1 MYKPTLTSPPDVV
14 AELRIKI
21 QKRCHVTRIKMALL
35 WYIVTCMLTG
45 VHAQSNYGSQAN
57 NIEYQGE
64 GLPEQTV
71 LDGKVTKLDDLSPV
85 IFLNRTRAT
94 LNCAAGSMQIEMKF
108 NEKFYGIA
116 YADFDRHSACQVV
129 GKGATSYKLE
139 LPLKGCGTKQDPLRV
154 FTNNIVVRFHPG
166 LEMDGDEVITIVCRY
181 PPPIVPKPE
190 FKPLIFT
197 PERGPLPAKAPLA
210 GTHILMIICAILF
223 LTLLLL
229 GLGVSYL
236 CLRRRALPAPTR
248 LIDDSSA
255 SIISRESI
263 QEVKI
268 PRAHPVYPA
277 AAESASV
284 ASDTIPSDYP
294 SETPSEAE
302 AHTNQAFMMDDS
314 YHSEGM
320 QGAAHAGAVPPAFD
334 VRVRV
339 QRPPA
344 PPSPPSTITATEVD
358 GGSISQTLV
367 EEQERQESER
377 MVSGG
382 ALPLPARAAHA
393 APPARPPRPP
403 ALYSQ
408 VNRERQEWARRPRSI
423 VSLNTE
429 MTDTHSVT
437 EVTDGSHARMF
448 HIKKPPPPPP
458 MMTER
463 LETEEQELTM
473 ESLEPI
479 PETPIMPARKPE
491 ITSHVV
497 DDVFLRTITE
507 KKTIEDIERHKRL
520 VTEYRQVPAPAP
532 QFDVTIRNHTLPEA
546 QWENFSD
553 ISSASGMT
561 LTPKMERVP
570 LSLPPQKFIGQGGP
584 DLFSPELIK
593 QTGKVYQPSSP
604 DLPLLPELP
613 PARNPLYRE
622 EDDEDVPEPTPAP
635 PVPPNWTVLT
645 RVLKTE
651 AQDEVLLETERSWRL
666 TREERLRWREVLAR
680 EGTLR
685 RELAH
690 CASRDDFAR
699 LALDRRFAP
708 LYPPHKWEVIVRI
721 LAPPADRHN
730 LPNRY
735 RKKSE
740 WESRSRR
747 SSLPTLYEYDSDA
760 TSLRE
765 PQRSRRSSYRSDHVD
780 MRSMSEMMVDYAREQ
795 ADTQSEVS
803 AGTLLG
809 RYYDDD
815 SDNEQPFN
823 QNSSWSRH
831 SLNRSISQP
840 SLARSNTEV
849 MEQWTA
855 PDGDITPTPGRRIR
869 GPQGLTTFTSSE
881 VRTFQA
887 SREWRE

>member
-1 MYKPTLTSPPDVV
+1 MTAY
-14 AELRIKI
+14 E
-21 QKRCHVTRIKMALL
+21 IKMALL
-35 WYIVTCMLTG
+35 WGILTCLLAAAF
-45 VHAQSNYGSQAN
+45 AQSNYDSQAN

-94 LNCAAGSMQIEMKF
+94 LNCAAGSMQIELKF

-116 YADFDRHSACQVV
+116 YADFDRHSACQVA

-197 PERGPLPAKAPLA
+197 PEQGPLPAKAPLA

-236 CLRRRALPAPTR
+236 CLRRRAMPVPRR

-268 PRAHPVYPA
+268 PRAHPVYPV

-302 AHTNQAFMMDDS
+302 AHTNQAFMMDES
-314 YHSEGM
+314 YQSEGYGEM
-320 QGAAHAGAVPPAFD
+320 HETSASNGRYSHAAHVH
-334 VRVRV
+334 
-339 QRPPA
+339 
-344 PPSPPSTITATEVD
+344 
-358 GGSISQTLV
+358 
-367 EEQERQESER
+367 
-377 MVSGG
+377 
-382 ALPLPARAAHA
+382 AH
-393 APPARPPRPP
+393 
-403 ALYSQ
+403 SQ
-408 VNRERQEWARRPRSI
+408 VNRERQEWVRRPRSI

-437 EVTDGSHARMF
+437 EVTDATHARMF

-479 PETPIMPARKPE
+479 PAAPIVPARKPE

-520 VTEYRQVPAPAP
+520 VTEYRQVPAPPP

-570 LSLPPQKFIGQGGP
+570 LSLPPQKYIGKGGP

-622 EDDEDVPEPTPAP
+622 EDDEDVPDPTPAP
-635 PVPPNWTVLT
+635 PVPTNWTVLT

-651 AQDEVLLETERSWRL
+651 AQDEILAESERSYRL
-666 TREERLRWREVLAR
+666 TREERLRWRELITH
-680 EGTLR
+680 ESTLR
-685 RELAH
+685 R
-690 CASRDDFAR
+690 D
-699 LALDRRFAP
+699 
-708 LYPPHKWEVIVRI
+708 
-721 LAPPADRHN
+721 
-730 LPNRY
+730 
-735 RKKSE
+735 
-740 WESRSRR
+740 
-747 SSLPTLYEYDSDA
+747 
-760 TSLRE
+760 SLRE

-823 QNSSWSRH
+823 HHQSWSRH
-831 SLNRSISQP
+831 SLNRSVSQP

-849 MEQWTA
+849 VEQWTA
-855 PDGDITPTPGRRIR
+855 PDGDVTPTPGRRIR
-869 GPQGLTTFTSSE
+869 GAQGLTTFTSSE

>member
-1 MYKPTLTSPPDVV
+1 
-14 AELRIKI
+14 
-21 QKRCHVTRIKMALL
+21 MALYWVAL
-35 WYIVTCMLTG
+35 ACVLG
-45 VHAQSNYGSQAN
+45 AARAQSNYGSQAN
-57 NIEYQGE
+57 NIEYQG

-85 IFLNRTRAT
+85 IFLNRTKAA
-94 LNCAAGSMQIEMKF
+94 LNCAAGSMQIELKF

-129 GKGATSYKLE
+129 GKGALSYKLE

-166 LEMDGDEVITIVCRY
+166 LEMDGDEVITVVCRY
-181 PPPIVPKPE
+181 PPPIVPAPV
-190 FKPLIFT
+190 FNPLIL
-197 PERGPLPAKAPLA
+197 PPDKGPLPAKAPLA

-236 CLRRRALPAPTR
+236 CLRRRALPPPRR

-255 SIISRESI
+255 SIVSRESI

-268 PRAHPVYPA
+268 PRAHPVYPVA
-277 AAESASV
+277 ASE

-302 AHTNQAFMMDDS
+302 QVHTNQAFIMEES
-314 YHSEGM
+314 YHSEAMEIRTTGYGEAHEAM
-320 QGAAHAGAVPPAFD
+320 ASNARLVAGAAPPAFD

-344 PPSPPSTITATEVD
+344 PPSPVSTVTATETD
-358 GGSISQTLV
+358 GSMRHLTMI
-367 EEQERQESER
+367 EEHERQESVR
-377 MVSGG
+377 TVSPV
-382 ALPLPARAAHA
+382 ALPVPARGTQLI
-393 APPARPPRPP
+393 PPARPPKASITSRHT
-403 ALYSQ
+403 
-408 VNRERQEWARRPRSI
+408 NQEWARRPRSI

-437 EVTDGSHARMF
+437 EVTDASHARMF
-448 HIKKPPPPPP
+448 HIKKKPPPPPP
-458 MMTER
+458 VLISER
-463 LETEEQELTM
+463 LQTEENEMFM

-520 VTEYRQVPAPAP
+520 VTEYKQVPPPPP
-532 QFDVTIRNHTLPEA
+532 QFDVTIRNHTMPEA

-570 LSLPPQKFIGQGGP
+570 LSLPPQKYIGKGGP

-593 QTGKVYQPSSP
+593 ATAERSHVYQPPGSP
-604 DLPLLPELP
+604 HDMPILPELP

-635 PVPPNWTVLT
+635 PVPPNWNVLT

-651 AQDEVLLETERSWRL
+651 AQDEVLQETERSLRL
-666 TREERLRWREVLAR
+666 TREERLRWRELITH
-680 EGTLR
+680 ESTLR
-685 RELAH
+685 RELARSSTREEFFKVAH
-690 CASRDDFAR
+690 DH
-699 LALDRRFAP
+699 RFAP
-708 LYPPHKWEVIVRI
+708 LYAPHKWEVIIRI
-721 LAPPADRHN
+721 LAPPPDK
-730 LPNRY
+730 PKNRY
-735 RKKSE
+735 RKKTE
-740 WESRSRR
+740 WDSRSRR

-760 TSLRE
+760 TSLRD

-795 ADTQSEVS
+795 ADTHSEVS
-803 AGTLLG
+803 GGTQLG
-809 RYYDDD
+809 R
-815 SDNEQPFN
+815 
-823 QNSSWSRH
+823 SWSRH
-831 SLNRSISQP
+831 SLNRSVSQP

-849 MEQWTA
+849 VEQWTA
-855 PDGDITPTPGRRIR
+855 PEGDVTPTPGRRIR

>member
-1 MYKPTLTSPPDVV
+1 MASKWLIAVCVLAVV
-14 AELRIKI
+14 K
-21 QKRCHVTRIKMALL
+21 
-35 WYIVTCMLTG
+35 
-45 VHAQSNYGSQAN
+45 AQSNYDSQAN

-94 LNCAAGSMQIEMKF
+94 LNCAAGSMQVELKF
-108 NEKFYGIA
+108 NEKFYGLA

-139 LPLKGCGTKQDPLRV
+139 LPLKGCGTKQEPLRV

-197 PERGPLPAKAPLA
+197 PEKGPLPAKAPLA

-236 CLRRRALPAPTR
+236 CLRRRALPAPRR

-255 SIISRESI
+255 SIVSRESI

-314 YHSEGM
+314 YHSEGASN
-320 QGAAHAGAVPPAFD
+320 GRYSHAGALLHAGVVPPAFD

-358 GGSISQTLV
+358 GASMRQTML
-367 EEQERQESER
+367 EEHERQESVR
-377 MVSGG
+377 TVSPG
-382 ALPLPARAAHA
+382 ALPLPARAAHGS
-393 APPARPPRPP
+393 PPARPPRPP

-408 VNRERQEWARRPRSI
+408 VNRERQ
-423 VSLNTE
+423 
-429 MTDTHSVT
+429 
-437 EVTDGSHARMF
+437 
-448 HIKKPPPPPP
+448 KPPPPPP

-463 LETEEQELTM
+463 LETEEQEMTL

-479 PETPIMPARKPE
+479 PEAPIMPARKPE

-520 VTEYRQVPAPAP
+520 VTEYRQVPAPPP

-570 LSLPPQKFIGQGGP
+570 LSLPPQKYIGKGGP

-593 QTGKVYQPSSP
+593 QTGKVYQPSSS

-622 EDDEDVPEPTPAP
+622 EDDEDVPDPTPAP
-635 PVPPNWTVLT
+635 PVPSNWTVLT
-645 RVLKTE
+645 RVLKID
-651 AQDEVLLETERSWRL
+651 AQDEVLSETERSYRL
-666 TREERLRWREVLAR
+666 TREERLRWRELITH
-680 EGTLR
+680 ESTLR
-685 RELAH
+685 RELAR
-690 CASRDDFAR
+690 SSTREDFIRVAH
-699 LALDRRFAP
+699 DHRFAP
-708 LYPPHKWEVIVRI
+708 LYSPPKWEVIIRI
-721 LAPPADRHN
+721 LAPPPDR
-730 LPNRY
+730 PKNRY
-735 RKKSE
+735 RKKTE
-740 WESRSRR
+740 WDSRSRR

-815 SDNEQPFN
+815 SDNEQPFS
-823 QNSSWSRH
+823 QHPSWSRH
-831 SLNRSISQP
+831 SLNRSVSQP

-855 PDGDITPTPGRRIR
+855 PEGDITPTPGRRIR
-869 GPQGLTTFTSSE
+869 GAQGLTTFTSSE

>member
-1 MYKPTLTSPPDVV
+1 
-14 AELRIKI
+14 
-21 QKRCHVTRIKMALL
+21 MALL
-35 WYIVTCMLTG
+35 WCVLACALAIAQ
-45 VHAQSNYGSQAN
+45 AQSNYGSQAN

-85 IFLNRTRAT
+85 IFLNRTKAA
-94 LNCAAGSMQIEMKF
+94 LNCAAGSMQIELKF

-116 YADFDRHSACQVV
+116 YADFDRHSACQVQ
-129 GKGATSYKLE
+129 GKGALSYKLE

-181 PPPIVPKPE
+181 PPPIVPKPV
-190 FKPLIFT
+190 FNPLIFT
-197 PERGPLPAKAPLA
+197 PETGPLPAKAPLA

-236 CLRRRALPAPTR
+236 CLRRRALPAPR
-248 LIDDSSA
+248 RFIDDSSA
-255 SIISRESI
+255 SIVSRESI

-277 AAESASV
+277 AAEVASV

-302 AHTNQAFMMDDS
+302 QAHSNAAFMMDES
-314 YHSEGM
+314 YHSEGYGSTREAIT
-320 QGAAHAGAVPPAFD
+320 QNARLVSGAAPAFD

-344 PPSPPSTITATEVD
+344 PPSPPSTITLTETD
-358 GGSISQTLV
+358 GGSIRQAATFLS
-367 EEQERQESER
+367 EEHERQEAVR
-377 MVSGG
+377 TVSPV
-382 ALPLPARAAHA
+382 ALPLPARASQL
-393 APPARPPRPP
+393 PPPERPPRPP
-403 ALYSQ
+403 AVYSQ
-408 VNRERQEWARRPRSI
+408 VNREKQ
-423 VSLNTE
+423 
-429 MTDTHSVT
+429 
-437 EVTDGSHARMF
+437 
-448 HIKKPPPPPP
+448 KPPPPPP
-458 MMTER
+458 VMRER
-463 LETEEQELTM
+463 LETEEQEMLM

-520 VTEYRQVPAPAP
+520 VTEYKQVPAPPP
-532 QFDVTIRNHTLPEA
+532 QFDVTIRNHTVPEA

-570 LSLPPQKFIGQGGP
+570 LSLPPQKYIGKGGP

-593 QTGKVYQPSSP
+593 QTDRSTQNYQAPPS

-613 PARNPLYRE
+613 PARNPLFRD
-622 EDDEDVPEPTPAP
+622 EDDEDVPEPIPAP
-635 PVPPNWTVLT
+635 PVPSNWSVLT

-651 AQDEVLLETERSWRL
+651 AQDEVLSETERSYRL
-666 TREERLRWREVLAR
+666 TREERLRWRELITH
-680 EGTLR
+680 ESTLR
-685 RELAH
+685 RELARSSTREEF
-690 CASRDDFAR
+690 SRVAHDH
-699 LALDRRFAP
+699 RFAP
-708 LYPPHKWEVIVRI
+708 LYAPPKWEVIIRI
-721 LAPPADRHN
+721 LAPPPDK
-730 LPNRY
+730 PKNRY
-735 RKKSE
+735 RKKTE
-740 WESRSRR
+740 WDSRSRR

-760 TSLRE
+760 TSLRD

-795 ADTQSEVS
+795 ADTHSEVS
-803 AGTLLG
+803 GGTQLG

-815 SDNEQPFN
+815 SDSEHPFHQN
-823 QNSSWSRH
+823 QSWSRH
-831 SLNRSISQP
+831 SLHRSVSQP
-840 SLARSNTEV
+840 SLARSATEV
-849 MEQWTA
+849 VEQWTA
-855 PDGDITPTPGRRIR
+855 PEGDVTPTPGRRIR

>member
-1 MYKPTLTSPPDVV
+1 MRFERFLCLLIKLSSVSETRRQCDEAFPTKLALQPSCFYKSKLQS
-14 AELRIKI
+14 
-21 QKRCHVTRIKMALL
+21 KMALL
-35 WYIVTCMLTG
+35 WCG
-45 VHAQSNYGSQAN
+45 VAILLVGVQAQSNYGSQAN
-57 NIEYQGE
+57 NVEYQGD

-85 IFLNRTRAT
+85 IFLNRTRAA
-94 LNCAAGSMQIEMKF
+94 LNCAAGSMQIELKF

-116 YADFDRHSACQVV
+116 YADFDRNSACQVA

-181 PPPIVPKPE
+181 PPPIVPVAKP
-190 FKPLIFT
+190 FIAT
-197 PERGPLPAKAPLA
+197 PEAAGPLPAKAPLA

-236 CLRRRALPAPTR
+236 CLRRRALPVPRR

-294 SETPSEAE
+294 SETPSEADH
-302 AHTNQAFMMDDS
+302 AHSNAAFLVDE
-314 YHSEGM
+314 YQSEGYNES
-320 QGAAHAGAVPPAFD
+320 QETTHTHSRLAGAVPPAFD

-344 PPSPPSTITATEVD
+344 PPSPQSTITTTEVD
-358 GGSISQTLV
+358 GGSMRQTLL
-367 EEQERQESER
+367 EEHERQESVR
-377 MVSGG
+377 TVSPG

-393 APPARPPRPP
+393 QPPERPPRPP
-403 ALYSQ
+403 VLYTE
-408 VNRERQEWARRPRSI
+408 VNRDRQ
-423 VSLNTE
+423 
-429 MTDTHSVT
+429 
-437 EVTDGSHARMF
+437 
-448 HIKKPPPPPP
+448 KPPPPPP
-458 MMTER
+458 IMRER
-463 LETEEQELTM
+463 LETEEQEMLM
-473 ESLEPI
+473 ESLEPM

-520 VTEYRQVPAPAP
+520 VTEYKQVPPPPP

-570 LSLPPQKFIGQGGP
+570 MSLPPQKFIGKGGP
-584 DLFSPELIK
+584 ALFSPELIK
-593 QTGKVYQPSSP
+593 QTATSYQQPQSP

-613 PARNPLYRE
+613 PARNPLFRE
-622 EDDEDVPEPTPAP
+622 EDDDDVPEPTPAP
-635 PVPPNWTVLT
+635 PVPPNWSVLT
-645 RVLKTE
+645 RVLKTD
-651 AQDEVLLETERSWRL
+651 AQDEVLSETERSYRL
-666 TREERLRWREVLAR
+666 TREERLRWRELITH
-680 EGTLR
+680 ESTLR
-685 RELAH
+685 RELAR
-690 CASRDDFAR
+690 SSTREDFTR
-699 LALDRRFAP
+699 LAHDHRFAP
-708 LYPPHKWEVIVRI
+708 LYAPPKWEVIIRI
-721 LAPPADRHN
+721 LAPPER
-730 LPNRY
+730 PPKNRY

-740 WESRSRR
+740 WDSRSRR

-765 PQRSRRSSYRSDHVD
+765 PRSRRSSYRSDHVD

-795 ADTQSEVS
+795 ADTHSEVS
-803 AGTLLG
+803 GTLLG

-815 SDNEQPFN
+815 SDSEHPGYHQHPSWR
-823 QNSSWSRH
+823 NSLH
-831 SLNRSISQP
+831 RSVSQP
-840 SLARSNTEV
+840 SLARSATEV
-849 MEQWTA
+849 TEQWTV
-855 PDGDITPTPGRRIR
+855 PEGDVTPTPGRRVR

-887 SREWRE
+887 TREWRE

>member
-1 MYKPTLTSPPDVV
+1 M
-14 AELRIKI
+14 
-21 QKRCHVTRIKMALL
+21 KMALL
-35 WYIVTCMLTG
+35 WCIVACAIAAAR
-45 VHAQSNYGSQAN
+45 AQSNYDSQAN

-71 LDGKVTKLDDLSPV
+71 LDGKITQLDSLSPV
-85 IFLNRTRAT
+85 IFLNRTRAS
-94 LNCAAGSMQIEMKF
+94 LNCAAGSMQMDLKF
-108 NEKFYGIA
+108 NEKFFGKI
-116 YADFDRHSACQVV
+116 YADFDRNSACQVV
-129 GKGATSYKLE
+129 GKGATSYKME
-139 LPLKGCGTKQDPLRV
+139 LPLKGCGTRQDPLRV
-154 FTNNIVVRFHPG
+154 FTNNVVVRFHPG

-181 PPPIVPKPE
+181 PPPIVPKPV
-190 FKPLIFT
+190 FNSFVAKPEL
-197 PERGPLPAKAPLA
+197 GPLPAKAPLA

-236 CLRRRALPAPTR
+236 CLRRRALPAPRR

-268 PRAHPVYPA
+268 PRAHPVYPP

-302 AHTNQAFMMDDS
+302 QAHINQGFLIDE
-314 YHSEGM
+314 YQSEGYGESHEARAAARLA
-320 QGAAHAGAVPPAFD
+320 GAAPAFD

-344 PPSPPSTITATEVD
+344 PPSPQSTLTATEVD
-358 GGSISQTLV
+358 GGSMRHMTLHS
-367 EEQERQESER
+367 EHERQESVR
-377 MVSGG
+377 TVSPG

-393 APPARPPRPP
+393 PPPARPPRPA
-403 ALYSQ
+403 ALYSE
-408 VNRERQEWARRPRSI
+408 VSRDRQ
-423 VSLNTE
+423 
-429 MTDTHSVT
+429 
-437 EVTDGSHARMF
+437 
-448 HIKKPPPPPP
+448 KPPPPPP
-458 MMTER
+458 IMTER
-463 LETEEQELTM
+463 LQTEEQETLM

-520 VTEYRQVPAPAP
+520 VTEYRQVPQPPP
-532 QFDVTIRNHTLPEA
+532 QFDVTIRNHTLPDA

-570 LSLPPQKFIGQGGP
+570 LSLPPQKFIGKGGP

-593 QTGKVYQPSSP
+593 QTSTVYQPASE
-604 DLPLLPELP
+604 LPLLPELP

-622 EDDEDVPEPTPAP
+622 EDDEDVPEPAPAP
-635 PVPPNWTVLT
+635 PVPPNWSVLT

-651 AQDEVLLETERSWRL
+651 AQDEVLLETERSFRL
-666 TREERLRWREVLAR
+666 TREERLRWRELITH
-680 EGTLR
+680 ESTLR
-685 RELAH
+685 RELAR
-690 CASRDDFAR
+690 SSTREDFTRVAH
-699 LALDRRFAP
+699 DHRFAP
-708 LYPPHKWEVIVRI
+708 LYTPPKWEVIIRI
-721 LAPPADRHN
+721 LAPPPDK
-730 LPNRY
+730 PKNRY
-735 RKKSE
+735 RKKTE
-740 WESRSRR
+740 WDSRSRR

-760 TSLRE
+760 ASLRE

-795 ADTQSEVS
+795 ADTHSEVS

-815 SDNEQPFN
+815 SDSEHPYTQHP
-823 QNSSWSRH
+823 SWAH
-831 SLNRSISQP
+831 QSLQRSASQP
-840 SLARSNTEV
+840 SLARSGGELL
-849 MEQWTA
+849 ERWAA
-855 PDGDITPTPGRRIR
+855 PDDADQTPTPGRRLR
-869 GPQGLTTFTSSE
+869 GPQGVTTFTSSE

>member
-1 MYKPTLTSPPDVV
+1 
-14 AELRIKI
+14 
-21 QKRCHVTRIKMALL
+21 MALL
-35 WYIVTCMLTG
+35 VLMIACLSALA
-45 VHAQSNYGSQAN
+45 HAQSNYGSQAN
-57 NIEYQGE
+57 NIEYQGD

-85 IFLNRTRAT
+85 IFLNRTKAT
-94 LNCAAGSMQIEMKF
+94 LNCEAGSMQIELKF

-116 YADFDRHSACQVV
+116 YADFDRHSACQVS

-181 PPPIVPKPE
+181 PPPIVPV
-190 FKPLIFT
+190 FKPLIYT
-197 PERGPLPAKAPLA
+197 PEAKGPLPAKAPLA
-210 GTHILMIICAILF
+210 GTHILLIICAILF

-236 CLRRRALPAPTR
+236 CLNRRTLPAPRR

-284 ASDTIPSDYP
+284 ASDTLPSDYP
-294 SETPSEAE
+294 SETPSEADH
-302 AHTNQAFMMDDS
+302 AHANQAFMIDD
-314 YHSEGM
+314 YQSEGYGESHETSLTHSRLT
-320 QGAAHAGAVPPAFD
+320 GAAPPAFD

-344 PPSPPSTITATEVD
+344 PPSPVSTITTTEVD
-358 GGSISQTLV
+358 GGSIRQQTLV
-367 EEQERQESER
+367 EEHERQESVR
-377 MVSGG
+377 TVSPG
-382 ALPLPARAAHA
+382 ALPLPARAVHA
-393 APPARPPRPP
+393 SPPERPPRPP
-403 ALYSQ
+403 ALYTE
-408 VNRERQEWARRPRSI
+408 VHRERQEWSRRPRSI
-423 VSLNTE
+423 ASLNTE

-437 EVTDGSHARMF
+437 EVTDRSHARMF

-458 MMTER
+458 VMTER
-463 LETEEQELTM
+463 LETEEQEMLM

-520 VTEYRQVPAPAP
+520 VTEYRQVPHVP
-532 QFDVTIRNHTLPEA
+532 QFDVTIRNHTQPEA

-570 LSLPPQKFIGQGGP
+570 LSLPPQKFIGKGGP

-593 QTGKVYQPSSP
+593 QTDAVYSPSSP

-622 EDDEDVPEPTPAP
+622 EDDEDVPEPIPSP
-635 PVPPNWTVLT
+635 PVPQNWSVLT

-651 AQDEVLLETERSWRL
+651 AQDEVLSESERVHRL
-666 TREERLRWREVLAR
+666 TREERLRWRELITH
-680 EGTLR
+680 ESTLR
-685 RELAH
+685 RELASSS
-690 CASRDDFAR
+690 SRDDFTR
-699 LALDRRFAP
+699 VSRDHRYAP
-708 LYPPHKWEVIVRI
+708 LYTPPKWEVIIRI
-721 LAPPADRHN
+721 LAPPPDK
-730 LPNRY
+730 PKNRY

-795 ADTQSEVS
+795 ADTHSEVS

-815 SDNEQPFN
+815 SDSEHHYN
-823 QNSSWSRH
+823 QHPSWRNSLH
-831 SLNRSISQP
+831 RSVSQP
-840 SLARSNTEV
+840 SLARSATELT
-849 MEQWTA
+849 ERWTA
-855 PDGDITPTPGRRIR
+855 PDGDVTPTPPRRNR
-869 GPQGLTTFTSSE
+869 GLIGGQGMTAFTSSE

>member
-1 MYKPTLTSPPDVV
+1 
-14 AELRIKI
+14 
-21 QKRCHVTRIKMALL
+21 MALL
-35 WYIVTCMLTG
+35 WCVLACALSVAY
-45 VHAQSNYGSQAN
+45 AQSNYGSQAN
-57 NIEYQGE
+57 NIEYQGD
-64 GLPEQTV
+64 GLPEQTI

-94 LNCAAGSMQIEMKF
+94 LNCAAGSMQIELKF

-116 YADFDRHSACQVV
+116 YADFDRHSACQVA

-181 PPPIVPKPE
+181 PPPIVPV
-190 FKPLIFT
+190 FNPLIYT
-197 PERGPLPAKAPLA
+197 PEAKGALPAKAPLA

-223 LTLLLL
+223 LTLMLL

-236 CLRRRALPAPTR
+236 CLRRRALPAPRR

-268 PRAHPVYPA
+268 PRAHPVYPVT
-277 AAESASV
+277 AESASV

-302 AHTNQAFMMDDS
+302 AHVNQAFMIDE
-314 YHSEGM
+314 YQSEGYGESHETSAHSRM
-320 QGAAHAGAVPPAFD
+320 HSHAGAPAFD

-344 PPSPPSTITATEVD
+344 PPSPISTITTTEID
-358 GGSISQTLV
+358 GGSMRQMTTLD
-367 EEQERQESER
+367 EHERQESVR
-377 MVSGG
+377 TVSPG
-382 ALPLPARAAHA
+382 ALPLPARAARA
-393 APPARPPRPP
+393 EPPARPPRPP
-403 ALYSQ
+403 ALYSE
-408 VNRERQEWARRPRSI
+408 VSRERQDWARRPRSI
-423 VSLNTE
+423 ASLNTE

-437 EVTDGSHARMF
+437 EVTDRSHARMF

-458 MMTER
+458 VMKER
-463 LETEEQELTM
+463 LETEEQEMLM

-479 PETPIMPARKPE
+479 SETPIMPARKPE

-520 VTEYRQVPAPAP
+520 VTEYRQVPPPPP
-532 QFDVTIRNHTLPEA
+532 QFDVTIRNHTLPDA

-570 LSLPPQKFIGQGGP
+570 LSLPPQKYIGKGGP

-593 QTGKVYQPSSP
+593 QTGAVYPSPSSP

-622 EDDEDVPEPTPAP
+622 EDDEDVAEPTPAP
-635 PVPPNWTVLT
+635 PVPPNWNVLT

-651 AQDEVLLETERSWRL
+651 AQDEVLLETERSYRL
-666 TREERLRWREVLAR
+666 TREERLRWRELITH
-680 EGTLR
+680 ESTLR
-685 RELAH
+685 RELAR
-690 CASRDDFAR
+690 SSTREDFTRVAH
-699 LALDRRFAP
+699 DHRFAP
-708 LYPPHKWEVIVRI
+708 LYAPPKWEVIIRI
-721 LAPPADRHN
+721 LAPPPDK
-730 LPNRY
+730 PKNRY

-760 TSLRE
+760 ASLRD
-765 PQRSRRSSYRSDHVD
+765 PPRSRRSSYRSDHGD

-795 ADTQSEVS
+795 ADTHSEVS

-815 SDNEQPFN
+815 SDSEHQYPHNP
-823 QNSSWSRH
+823 SWRH
-831 SLNRSISQP
+831 SLHRSVSQP
-840 SLARSNTEV
+840 SLARSATELT
-849 MEQWTA
+849 EQWTA
-855 PDGDITPTPGRRIR
+855 PDGDVTPTPGRRGR
-869 GPQGLTTFTSSE
+869 GSQGVTTFTSSE

-887 SREWRE
+887 SREWRD

>member
-1 MYKPTLTSPPDVV
+1 
-14 AELRIKI
+14 
-21 QKRCHVTRIKMALL
+21 MALL
-35 WYIVTCMLTG
+35 WCILTCLSAAAY
-45 VHAQSNYGSQAN
+45 AQSNYDSQAN

-94 LNCAAGSMQIEMKF
+94 LNCSAGSMQIELKF

-116 YADFDRHSACQVV
+116 YAEFDRHSACQVA

-139 LPLKGCGTKQDPLRV
+139 VPLKGCGTNQDPLRV
-154 FTNNIVVRFHPG
+154 FTNNIVVRYHPG

-181 PPPIVPKPE
+181 PPPVVAKAIPYVSIPEPVPP
-190 FKPLIFT
+190 PGI
-197 PERGPLPAKAPLA
+197 APLA

-236 CLRRRALPAPTR
+236 CLRRRALPVPRR

-255 SIISRESI
+255 SIVSRESI

-268 PRAHPVYPA
+268 PRAHPVYPV

-302 AHTNQAFMMDDS
+302 AHTNQAFMMDES
-314 YHSEGM
+314 YQSEGYGEM
-320 QGAAHAGAVPPAFD
+320 HETSASNGRYSHAAHVHAGHSGAVPPAFD

-344 PPSPPSTITATEVD
+344 PPSPPSTITATEEVD
-358 GGSISQTLV
+358 GGSIRDV
-367 EEQERQESER
+367 MFEEHERQESVR
-377 MVSGG
+377 TVSPG

-393 APPARPPRPP
+393 APPARPPRHP

-408 VNRERQEWARRPRSI
+408 VNRERQEWVRRPRSI

-437 EVTDGSHARMF
+437 EVTDATHARMF

-479 PETPIMPARKPE
+479 PDAPMIPARKPE

-520 VTEYRQVPAPAP
+520 VTEYRQVPAPPP

-570 LSLPPQKFIGQGGP
+570 LSLPPQKFIGKGGP

-622 EDDEDVPEPTPAP
+622 EDDEDVPDPTPAP
-635 PVPPNWTVLT
+635 PVPSNWTVLT

-651 AQDEVLLETERSWRL
+651 AQDEVLAESERSYRL
-666 TREERLRWREVLAR
+666 TREERLRWRELITH
-680 EGTLR
+680 ESTLR
-685 RELAH
+685 RELARSSTREDF
-690 CASRDDFAR
+690 SRVAHDH
-699 LALDRRFAP
+699 RFAP
-708 LYPPHKWEVIVRI
+708 LYTPPKWEVIIRI
-721 LAPPADRHN
+721 LSPPQDK
-730 LPNRY
+730 PKNRY
-735 RKKSE
+735 RKKTE
-740 WESRSRR
+740 WDSRSRR

-823 QNSSWSRH
+823 NHQSWSRH
-831 SLNRSISQP
+831 SLNRSVSQP

-849 MEQWTA
+849 VEQWTA
-855 PDGDITPTPGRRIR
+855 PDGDVTPTPGRRIR
-869 GPQGLTTFTSSE
+869 GAQGLTTFTSSE

>member
-1 MYKPTLTSPPDVV
+1 
-14 AELRIKI
+14 
-21 QKRCHVTRIKMALL
+21 MALL
-35 WYIVTCMLTG
+35 WCILACAVT
-45 VHAQSNYGSQAN
+45 VARAQSNYGSQAN

-71 LDGKVTKLDDLSPV
+71 LDGKVTKLDDLSPM
-85 IFLNRTRAT
+85 IFLNRTKAS
-94 LNCAAGSMQIEMKF
+94 LNCAAGSMQVDMKF

-129 GKGATSYKLE
+129 GKGATAYKLE

-181 PPPIVPKPE
+181 PPPIVPQPVFNPFLAAKPE
-190 FKPLIFT
+190 PI
-197 PERGPLPAKAPLA
+197 PLPAPLA

-236 CLRRRALPAPTR
+236 CLRRRALPPPRR

-268 PRAHPVYPA
+268 PRAHPVYPLT
-277 AAESASV
+277 AESASV

-302 AHTNQAFMMDDS
+302 HVAHTNQAFMMEES
-314 YHSEGM
+314 YHSEGY
-320 QGAAHAGAVPPAFD
+320 GEAHETSASNGRMVAGAVIPPAFD

-339 QRPPA
+339 QRPPV
-344 PPSPPSTITATEVD
+344 PPSPPSTITATETD
-358 GGSISQTLV
+358 AGSMRQTLMT
-367 EEQERQESER
+367 EEHLREESVR
-377 MVSGG
+377 TVSPA
-382 ALPLPARAAHA
+382 ALPLPARAAQLQ
-393 APPARPPRPP
+393 PPERPPRPP
-403 ALYSQ
+403 LK
-408 VNRERQEWARRPRSI
+408 QEWSRRPRSI

-458 MMTER
+458 VMRER
-463 LETEEQELTM
+463 LEMEEQEVLM

-491 ITSHVV
+491 ITSHLV

-520 VTEYRQVPAPAP
+520 VTEYKQVPPPPP

-570 LSLPPQKFIGQGGP
+570 MSLPPQKYIGKGGP

-593 QTGKVYQPSSP
+593 QTSHGHVYQPPTSP
-604 DLPLLPELP
+604 ANLPLLPELP

-635 PVPPNWTVLT
+635 PVPPNWSVLT

-651 AQDEVLLETERSWRL
+651 AQDEVLLETERSMRL
-666 TREERLRWREVLAR
+666 TREERLRWRELITH
-680 EGTLR
+680 ESTLR
-685 RELAH
+685 RELAR
-690 CASRDDFAR
+690 SSTRDEFTRVAHDH
-699 LALDRRFAP
+699 RFAP
-708 LYPPHKWEVIVRI
+708 LYSPHKWEVIIRI
-721 LAPPADRHN
+721 LAPPPDR
-730 LPNRY
+730 PKNRY

-740 WESRSRR
+740 WDSRSRR

-760 TSLRE
+760 TSLRD

-795 ADTQSEVS
+795 ADTHSEVS
-803 AGTLLG
+803 AGTQLG
-809 RYYDDD
+809 RYYDDESD
-815 SDNEQPFN
+815 SEHPFHQHQP
-823 QNSSWSRH
+823 WSRD
-831 SLNRSISQP
+831 SLHRSISQP
-840 SLARSNTEV
+840 SLARSATEV
-849 MEQWTA
+849 VEQWTA
-855 PDGDITPTPGRRIR
+855 PEGDVTPTPGRRVR

-887 SREWRE
+887 TKEWRD

>member
-1 MYKPTLTSPPDVV
+1 
-14 AELRIKI
+14 
-21 QKRCHVTRIKMALL
+21 MALL
-35 WYIVTCMLTG
+35 VLMIACLSALA
-45 VHAQSNYGSQAN
+45 HAQSNYGSQAN
-57 NIEYQGE
+57 NIEYQGD

-85 IFLNRTRAT
+85 IFLNRTKAT
-94 LNCAAGSMQIEMKF
+94 LNCEAGSMQIELKF

-116 YADFDRHSACQVV
+116 YADFDRHSACQVS

-181 PPPIVPKPE
+181 PPPIVPV
-190 FKPLIFT
+190 FKPLIYT
-197 PERGPLPAKAPLA
+197 PEAKGPLPAKAPLA
-210 GTHILMIICAILF
+210 GTHILLIICAILF

-236 CLRRRALPAPTR
+236 CLNRRTLPAPRR

-284 ASDTIPSDYP
+284 ASDTLPSDYP
-294 SETPSEAE
+294 SETPSEADH
-302 AHTNQAFMMDDS
+302 AHANQAFMIDD
-314 YHSEGM
+314 YQSEGYGESHETSLTHSRLT
-320 QGAAHAGAVPPAFD
+320 GAAPPAFD

-344 PPSPPSTITATEVD
+344 PPSPVSTITTTEVD
-358 GGSISQTLV
+358 GGSIRQQTLV
-367 EEQERQESER
+367 EEHERQESVR
-377 MVSGG
+377 TVSPG
-382 ALPLPARAAHA
+382 ALPLPARAVHA
-393 APPARPPRPP
+393 SPPERPPRPP
-403 ALYSQ
+403 ALYTE
-408 VNRERQEWARRPRSI
+408 VHRERQ
-423 VSLNTE
+423 
-429 MTDTHSVT
+429 
-437 EVTDGSHARMF
+437 
-448 HIKKPPPPPP
+448 KPPPPPP
-458 MMTER
+458 VMTER
-463 LETEEQELTM
+463 LETEEQEMLM

-520 VTEYRQVPAPAP
+520 VTEYRQVPHVP
-532 QFDVTIRNHTLPEA
+532 QFDVTIRNHTQPEA

-570 LSLPPQKFIGQGGP
+570 LSLPPQKFIGKGGP

-593 QTGKVYQPSSP
+593 QTDAVYSPSSP

-622 EDDEDVPEPTPAP
+622 EDDEDVPEPIPSP
-635 PVPPNWTVLT
+635 PVPQNWSVLT

-651 AQDEVLLETERSWRL
+651 AQDEVLSESERVHRL
-666 TREERLRWREVLAR
+666 TREERLRWRELITH
-680 EGTLR
+680 ESTLR
-685 RELAH
+685 RELASSS
-690 CASRDDFAR
+690 SRDDFTR
-699 LALDRRFAP
+699 VSRDHRYAP
-708 LYPPHKWEVIVRI
+708 LYTPPKWEVIIRI
-721 LAPPADRHN
+721 LAPPPDK
-730 LPNRY
+730 PKNRY

-795 ADTQSEVS
+795 ADTHSEVS

-815 SDNEQPFN
+815 SDSEHHYN
-823 QNSSWSRH
+823 QHPSWRNSLH
-831 SLNRSISQP
+831 RSVSQP
-840 SLARSNTEV
+840 SLARSATELT
-849 MEQWTA
+849 ERWTA
-855 PDGDITPTPGRRIR
+855 PDGDVTPTPPRRNR
-869 GPQGLTTFTSSE
+869 GLIGGQGMTAFTSSE

>member
-1 MYKPTLTSPPDVV
+1 
-14 AELRIKI
+14 
-21 QKRCHVTRIKMALL
+21 MALL
-35 WYIVTCMLTG
+35 WCVLACALAIAQ
-45 VHAQSNYGSQAN
+45 AQSNYGSQAN

-85 IFLNRTRAT
+85 IFLNRTKAA
-94 LNCAAGSMQIEMKF
+94 LNCAAGSMQIELKF

-116 YADFDRHSACQVV
+116 YADFDRHSACQVQ
-129 GKGATSYKLE
+129 GKGALSYKLE

-181 PPPIVPKPE
+181 PPPIVPKPV
-190 FKPLIFT
+190 FNPLIFT
-197 PERGPLPAKAPLA
+197 PETGPLPAKAPLA

-236 CLRRRALPAPTR
+236 CLRRRALPAPR
-248 LIDDSSA
+248 RFIDDSSA
-255 SIISRESI
+255 SIVSRESI

-277 AAESASV
+277 AAEVASV

-302 AHTNQAFMMDDS
+302 QAHSNAAFMMDES
-314 YHSEGM
+314 YHSEGYGSTREAIT
-320 QGAAHAGAVPPAFD
+320 QNARLVSGAAPAFD

-344 PPSPPSTITATEVD
+344 PPSPPSTITLTETD
-358 GGSISQTLV
+358 GGSIRQAATFLS
-367 EEQERQESER
+367 EEHERQESVR
-377 MVSGG
+377 TVSPV
-382 ALPLPARAAHA
+382 ALPLPARASQL
-393 APPARPPRPP
+393 PPPERPPRPP
-403 ALYSQ
+403 AVYSQ
-408 VNRERQEWARRPRSI
+408 VNREKQEWSRRPRSI

-437 EVTDGSHARMF
+437 EVTDRSHARMF

-458 MMTER
+458 VMRER
-463 LETEEQELTM
+463 LETEEQEMLM

-520 VTEYRQVPAPAP
+520 VTEYKQVPAPPP
-532 QFDVTIRNHTLPEA
+532 QFDVTIRNHTVPEA

-570 LSLPPQKFIGQGGP
+570 LSLPPQKYIGKGGP

-593 QTGKVYQPSSP
+593 QTDRSTQNYQAPPS

-613 PARNPLYRE
+613 PARNPLFRD
-622 EDDEDVPEPTPAP
+622 EDDEDVPEPIPAP
-635 PVPPNWTVLT
+635 PVPSNWSVLT

-651 AQDEVLLETERSWRL
+651 AQDEVLSETERSYRL
-666 TREERLRWREVLAR
+666 TREERLRWRELITH
-680 EGTLR
+680 ESTLR
-685 RELAH
+685 RELARSSTREEF
-690 CASRDDFAR
+690 SRVAHDH
-699 LALDRRFAP
+699 RFAP
-708 LYPPHKWEVIVRI
+708 LYAPPKWEVIIRI
-721 LAPPADRHN
+721 LAPPPDK
-730 LPNRY
+730 PKNRY
-735 RKKSE
+735 RKKTE
-740 WESRSRR
+740 WDSRSRR

-760 TSLRE
+760 TSLRD

-795 ADTQSEVS
+795 ADTHSEVS
-803 AGTLLG
+803 GGTQLG

-815 SDNEQPFN
+815 SDSEHPFHQN
-823 QNSSWSRH
+823 QSWSRH
-831 SLNRSISQP
+831 SLHRSVSQP
-840 SLARSNTEV
+840 SLARSATEV
-849 MEQWTA
+849 VEQWTA
-855 PDGDITPTPGRRIR
+855 PEGDVTPTPGRRIR

>member
-1 MYKPTLTSPPDVV
+1 MALMWCVLACALVV
-14 AELRIKI
+14 A
-21 QKRCHVTRIKMALL
+21 Q
-35 WYIVTCMLTG
+35 
-45 VHAQSNYGSQAN
+45 AQSNYGSQAN

-85 IFLNRTRAT
+85 IFLNRTKAA
-94 LNCAAGSMQIEMKF
+94 LNCAAGSMQVELKF

-129 GKGATSYKLE
+129 GKGALSYKLE

-181 PPPIVPKPE
+181 PPPIVPQPIPIPFIATKPE
-190 FKPLIFT
+190 
-197 PERGPLPAKAPLA
+197 GPLPVQSPLA
-210 GTHILMIICAILF
+210 GTHILIIICAIMF

-236 CLRRRALPAPTR
+236 CLRRRALPPPRR
-248 LIDDSSA
+248 LIDDSTPSIA
-255 SIISRESI
+255 SSI
-263 QEVKI
+263 HTVKI
-268 PRAHPVYPA
+268 PRATYPPA
-277 AAESASV
+277 AMRQETVSV

-294 SETPSEAE
+294 SETPSEADQT
-302 AHTNQAFMMDDS
+302 HTNAAFTLDEH
-314 YHSEGM
+314 YSEGYGEM
-320 QGAAHAGAVPPAFD
+320 HETSTSHSRLVGAPPAFD
-334 VRVRV
+334 VHVRV
-339 QRPPA
+339 QQPPA
-344 PPSPPSTITATEVD
+344 PPSPPSTITATETD
-358 GGSISQTLV
+358 AGSIRHTHVMDQH
-367 EEQERQESER
+367 EQHERQESVR
-377 MVSGG
+377 TVSPG
-382 ALPLPARAAHA
+382 ALPLPVRAAHLQ
-393 APPARPPRPP
+393 PPERPPRPP
-403 ALYSQ
+403 IH
-408 VNRERQEWARRPRSI
+408 RQ
-423 VSLNTE
+423 
-429 MTDTHSVT
+429 
-437 EVTDGSHARMF
+437 
-448 HIKKPPPPPP
+448 KPPPPPP
-458 MMTER
+458 MMSEH
-463 LETEEQELTM
+463 LQTEEQEMLM

-520 VTEYRQVPAPAP
+520 VTEYKQVPPPPP
-532 QFDVTIRNHTLPEA
+532 QFDVTIRNHTMPEA

-570 LSLPPQKFIGQGGP
+570 LSLPPQKYIGKGGP

-593 QTGKVYQPSSP
+593 QTHHVYPPPRSP
-604 DLPLLPELP
+604 NELPLLPELP

-622 EDDEDVPEPTPAP
+622 EDDEDVPEPTPQP
-635 PVPPNWTVLT
+635 PVPPNWSVLT

-651 AQDEVLLETERSWRL
+651 AQDEVLLETERSLRL
-666 TREERLRWREVLAR
+666 TRSERLRWRELITH
-680 EGTLR
+680 ESTLR

-690 CASRDDFAR
+690 SSTREDFTRVAH
-699 LALDRRFAP
+699 DHRFAP
-708 LYPPHKWEVIVRI
+708 LYAPHKWEVIIRI
-721 LAPPADRHN
+721 LAPPPDR
-730 LPNRY
+730 PKNRY

-740 WESRSRR
+740 WDSRSRR

-795 ADTQSEVS
+795 ADTHSEVS
-803 AGTLLG
+803 AGTQLG

-815 SDNEQPFN
+815 SDTEHPFH
-823 QNSSWSRH
+823 QSQSWGRH
-831 SLNRSISQP
+831 SLHRSASQP
-840 SLARSNTEV
+840 SLARSATEV
-849 MEQWTA
+849 VEQWTA
-855 PDGDITPTPGRRIR
+855 PEGDVTPTPGRRIR
-869 GPQGLTTFTSSE
+869 GPQGLSTFTSSE

-887 SREWRE
+887 SKEWRE

>member
-1 MYKPTLTSPPDVV
+1 
-14 AELRIKI
+14 
-21 QKRCHVTRIKMALL
+21 MALL
-35 WYIVTCMLTG
+35 WCILACAVT
-45 VHAQSNYGSQAN
+45 VARAQSNYGSQAN

-71 LDGKVTKLDDLSPV
+71 LDGKVTKLDDLSPM
-85 IFLNRTRAT
+85 IFLNRTKAS
-94 LNCAAGSMQIEMKF
+94 LNCAAGSMQVDMKF

-129 GKGATSYKLE
+129 GKGATAYKLE

-181 PPPIVPKPE
+181 PPPIVPQPVFNPFLAAKPE
-190 FKPLIFT
+190 PI
-197 PERGPLPAKAPLA
+197 PLPAPLA

-236 CLRRRALPAPTR
+236 CLRRRALPPPRR

-268 PRAHPVYPA
+268 PRAHPVYPLT
-277 AAESASV
+277 AESASV

-302 AHTNQAFMMDDS
+302 HVAHTNQAFMMEES
-314 YHSEGM
+314 YHSEGY
-320 QGAAHAGAVPPAFD
+320 GEAHETSASNGRMVAGAVIPPAFD

-339 QRPPA
+339 QRPPV
-344 PPSPPSTITATEVD
+344 PPSPPSTITATETD
-358 GGSISQTLV
+358 AGSMRQTLMT
-367 EEQERQESER
+367 EEHLREESVR
-377 MVSGG
+377 TVSPA
-382 ALPLPARAAHA
+382 ALPLPARAAQLQ
-393 APPARPPRPP
+393 PPERPPRPP
-403 ALYSQ
+403 LKQ
-408 VNRERQEWARRPRSI
+408 
-423 VSLNTE
+423 
-429 MTDTHSVT
+429 
-437 EVTDGSHARMF
+437 
-448 HIKKPPPPPP
+448 KPPPPPP
-458 MMTER
+458 VMRER
-463 LETEEQELTM
+463 LEMEEQEVLM

-491 ITSHVV
+491 ITSHLV

-520 VTEYRQVPAPAP
+520 VTEYKQVPPPPP

-570 LSLPPQKFIGQGGP
+570 MSLPPQKYIGKGGP

-593 QTGKVYQPSSP
+593 QTSHGHVYQPPTSP
-604 DLPLLPELP
+604 ANLPLLPELP

-635 PVPPNWTVLT
+635 PVPPNWSVLT

-651 AQDEVLLETERSWRL
+651 AQDEVLLETERSMRL
-666 TREERLRWREVLAR
+666 TREERLRWRELITH
-680 EGTLR
+680 ESTLR
-685 RELAH
+685 RELAR
-690 CASRDDFAR
+690 SSTRDEFTRVAHDH
-699 LALDRRFAP
+699 RFAP
-708 LYPPHKWEVIVRI
+708 LYSPHKWEVIIRI
-721 LAPPADRHN
+721 LAPPPDR
-730 LPNRY
+730 PKNRY

-740 WESRSRR
+740 WDSRSRR

-760 TSLRE
+760 TSLRD

-795 ADTQSEVS
+795 ADTHSEVS
-803 AGTLLG
+803 AGTQLG
-809 RYYDDD
+809 RYYDDESD
-815 SDNEQPFN
+815 SEHPFHQHQP
-823 QNSSWSRH
+823 WSRD
-831 SLNRSISQP
+831 SLHRSISQP
-840 SLARSNTEV
+840 SLARSATEV
-849 MEQWTA
+849 VEQWTA
-855 PDGDITPTPGRRIR
+855 PEGDVTPTPGRRVR

-887 SREWRE
+887 TKEWRD

>member
-1 MYKPTLTSPPDVV
+1 
-14 AELRIKI
+14 
-21 QKRCHVTRIKMALL
+21 MALL
-35 WYIVTCMLTG
+35 VLMIACLSAVA
-45 VHAQSNYGSQAN
+45 HAQSNYGSQAN
-57 NIEYQGE
+57 NIEYQGD

-71 LDGKVTKLDDLSPV
+71 LDGK
-85 IFLNRTRAT
+85 
-94 LNCAAGSMQIEMKF
+94 IELKF

-116 YADFDRHSACQVV
+116 YADFDRHSACQVS

-181 PPPIVPKPE
+181 PPPIVPV
-190 FKPLIFT
+190 FKPLIYT
-197 PERGPLPAKAPLA
+197 PEAKGPLPAKAPLA
-210 GTHILMIICAILF
+210 GTHILLIICAILF

-236 CLRRRALPAPTR
+236 CLNRRTLPAPRR

-284 ASDTIPSDYP
+284 ASDTLPSDYP
-294 SETPSEAE
+294 SETPSEADH
-302 AHTNQAFMMDDS
+302 AHANQALT
-314 YHSEGM
+314 HSRLT
-320 QGAAHAGAVPPAFD
+320 GAAPPAFD

-344 PPSPPSTITATEVD
+344 PPSPVSTITTTEVD
-358 GGSISQTLV
+358 GGSQQTLV
-367 EEQERQESER
+367 EEHERQESVR
-377 MVSGG
+377 TVSPG
-382 ALPLPARAAHA
+382 ALPLPARAVHA
-393 APPARPPRPP
+393 SPPERPPRPP
-403 ALYSQ
+403 ALYTE
-408 VNRERQEWARRPRSI
+408 VHRERQEWSRRPRSI
-423 VSLNTE
+423 ASLNTE

-437 EVTDGSHARMF
+437 EVTDRSHARMF

-458 MMTER
+458 VMTER
-463 LETEEQELTM
+463 LETEEQEMLM

-520 VTEYRQVPAPAP
+520 VTEYRQVPHVP
-532 QFDVTIRNHTLPEA
+532 QFDVTIRNHTQPEA

-570 LSLPPQKFIGQGGP
+570 LSLPPQKFIGKGGP

-593 QTGKVYQPSSP
+593 QTDAVYSPSSP

-622 EDDEDVPEPTPAP
+622 EDDEDVPEPIPSP
-635 PVPPNWTVLT
+635 PVPQNWSVLT

-651 AQDEVLLETERSWRL
+651 AQDEVLSESERVHRL
-666 TREERLRWREVLAR
+666 TREERLRWRELITH
-680 EGTLR
+680 ESTLR
-685 RELAH
+685 RELASSS
-690 CASRDDFAR
+690 SRDDFTR
-699 LALDRRFAP
+699 VSRDHRYAP
-708 LYPPHKWEVIVRI
+708 LYTPPKWEVIIRI
-721 LAPPADRHN
+721 LAPPPDK
-730 LPNRY
+730 PKNRY

-795 ADTQSEVS
+795 ADTHSEVS

-815 SDNEQPFN
+815 SDSEHHYN
-823 QNSSWSRH
+823 QHPSWRNSLH
-831 SLNRSISQP
+831 RSVSQP
-840 SLARSNTEV
+840 SLARSATELT
-849 MEQWTA
+849 ERWTA
-855 PDGDITPTPGRRIR
+855 PDGDVTPTPPRRNR
-869 GPQGLTTFTSSE
+869 GGQGMTAFTSSE

>member
-1 MYKPTLTSPPDVV
+1 
-14 AELRIKI
+14 
-21 QKRCHVTRIKMALL
+21 MALL
-35 WYIVTCMLTG
+35 WCVLACALAAAQ
-45 VHAQSNYGSQAN
+45 AQSNYGSQAN

-85 IFLNRTRAT
+85 IFLNRTKAA

-116 YADFDRHSACQVV
+116 YADFDRNSACQVR
-129 GKGATSYKLE
+129 GKGALSYKLE

-181 PPPIVPKPE
+181 PPPIVPKPVPI
-190 FKPLIFT
+190 PLINT
-197 PERGPLPAKAPLA
+197 PEPGPLPAKAPLA

-236 CLRRRALPAPTR
+236 CLRRRALPAPR
-248 LIDDSSA
+248 RFIDDSSA
-255 SIISRESI
+255 SIVSRESI

-268 PRAHPVYPA
+268 PRAHPVYPP
-277 AAESASV
+277 AAEAVSM

-302 AHTNQAFMMDDS
+302 ATHTNQAFTMDES
-314 YHSEGM
+314 YHSEGYGETRETLATNARLVS
-320 QGAAHAGAVPPAFD
+320 GAAPAFD

-339 QRPPA
+339 QRPPV
-344 PPSPPSTITATEVD
+344 PPSPPSTITATETD
-358 GGSISQTLV
+358 GGSMRQTLMT
-367 EEQERQESER
+367 EEHERQESVR
-377 MVSGG
+377 TVSPV
-382 ALPLPARAAHA
+382 ALPLPARASQL
-393 APPARPPRPP
+393 PPPERPPRPP
-403 ALYSQ
+403 AVYSQ
-408 VNRERQEWARRPRSI
+408 VHREKQ
-423 VSLNTE
+423 
-429 MTDTHSVT
+429 
-437 EVTDGSHARMF
+437 
-448 HIKKPPPPPP
+448 KPPPPPP
-458 MMTER
+458 MMSQR
-463 LETEEQELTM
+463 LETEEQEMLM

-520 VTEYRQVPAPAP
+520 VTEYKQVPAPPP
-532 QFDVTIRNHTLPEA
+532 QFDVTIRNHTVPEA

-570 LSLPPQKFIGQGGP
+570 LSLPPQKYIGKGGP

-593 QTGKVYQPSSP
+593 QSSQSYQASS

-613 PARNPLYRE
+613 PARNPLFRD

-635 PVPPNWTVLT
+635 PVPANWSVLT
-645 RVLKTE
+645 RVLKIE
-651 AQDEVLLETERSWRL
+651 AQDEVLLDTERSWRL
-666 TREERLRWREVLAR
+666 TRSERLRWRELIAH
-680 EGTLR
+680 ESTLR
-685 RELAH
+685 RALSA
-690 CASRDDFAR
+690 ASTRDDFTRVAH
-699 LALDRRFAP
+699 DHRFAP
-708 LYPPHKWEVIVRI
+708 LYAPHKWDVIIRI
-721 LAPPADRHN
+721 LAPPADK
-730 LPNRY
+730 PKNRY
-735 RKKSE
+735 RKKTE
-740 WESRSRR
+740 WDSRSRR

-760 TSLRE
+760 TSLRD

-795 ADTQSEVS
+795 ADTHSEVS
-803 AGTLLG
+803 AGTQLG

-815 SDNEQPFN
+815 SDSEHPFH
-823 QNSSWSRH
+823 QSQSWGRNSLH
-831 SLNRSISQP
+831 RSVSQP
-840 SLARSNTEV
+840 SLARSATEV
-849 MEQWTA
+849 VEQWTA
-855 PDGDITPTPGRRIR
+855 PEGDVTPTPGRRIR

-887 SREWRE
+887 TREWRE

>member
-1 MYKPTLTSPPDVV
+1 
-14 AELRIKI
+14 
-21 QKRCHVTRIKMALL
+21 MALV
-35 WYIVTCMLTG
+35 WYMLALLAAAR
-45 VHAQSNYGSQAN
+45 AQSNYGSQAN

-64 GLPEQTV
+64 GLPDQTV

-94 LNCAAGSMQIEMKF
+94 LNCAAGSMQIELKF

-116 YADFDRHSACQVV
+116 YADFDRHSACQVA

-181 PPPIVPKPE
+181 PPPIVPA
-190 FKPLIFT
+190 FKPLIYT
-197 PERGPLPAKAPLA
+197 PEVPGPLPAKTPLA

-236 CLRRRALPAPTR
+236 CLRRRAIPAPRR

-268 PRAHPVYPA
+268 PRAHPVYPV

-284 ASDTIPSDYP
+284 VSDTIPSDYP

-302 AHTNQAFMMDDS
+302 AAHTNQAFIINE
-314 YHSEGM
+314 YQSEGY
-320 QGAAHAGAVPPAFD
+320 GETHETSVTNGRAFAAAPAFD

-344 PPSPPSTITATEVD
+344 PPSPQSTITTTEVD
-358 GGSISQTLV
+358 GGSMRQTHIL
-367 EEQERQESER
+367 EEHERQESVR
-377 MVSGG
+377 TMSPG
-382 ALPLPARAAHA
+382 ALPLPARDARAP
-393 APPARPPRPP
+393 APPRPPRPP
-403 ALYSQ
+403 QYTQ
-408 VNRERQEWARRPRSI
+408 VQRQKA
-423 VSLNTE
+423 
-429 MTDTHSVT
+429 
-437 EVTDGSHARMF
+437 
-448 HIKKPPPPPP
+448 PPPPPV
-458 MMTER
+458 MRER
-463 LETEEQELTM
+463 LETEEQELLM
-473 ESLEPI
+473 ESLEPL
-479 PETPIMPARKPE
+479 PAAPVMPARKPE
-491 ITSHVV
+491 ISSHVV

-520 VTEYRQVPAPAP
+520 VTEYRQVPAPQP

-570 LSLPPQKFIGQGGP
+570 LSLPPQKYIGKSGP
-584 DLFSPELIK
+584 ELFSPELIK
-593 QTGKVYQPSSP
+593 QTSAAYSE
-604 DLPLLPELP
+604 LPLLPELP
-613 PARNPLYRE
+613 VARNPLFQ
-622 EDDEDVPEPTPAP
+622 DDEDVPPPTPAP
-635 PVPPNWTVLT
+635 PVPPNWPQLT
-645 RVLKTE
+645 RVLSTE
-651 AQDEVLLETERSWRL
+651 AQDEVLSETERAYRL
-666 TREERLRWREVLAR
+666 TREERLRWRELITH
-680 EGTLR
+680 ESTLR
-685 RELAH
+685 RELAR
-690 CASRDDFAR
+690 SSTREDFVR
-699 LALDRRFAP
+699 LAHDQRFAP
-708 LYPPHKWEVIVRI
+708 LYDPPKWEVIIRI
-721 LAPPADRHN
+721 LAPPPDK
-730 LPNRY
+730 PKNRY

-795 ADTQSEVS
+795 ADSHSEVS

-815 SDNEQPFN
+815 SDSEHPYHHN
-823 QNSSWSRH
+823 QSWRNSLH
-831 SLNRSISQP
+831 RSVSQP
-840 SLARSNTEV
+840 SLARSATEV
-849 MEQWTA
+849 VEQWTA
-855 PDGDITPTPGRRIR
+855 PDGDVTPTPTRRLR
-869 GPQGLTTFTSSE
+869 GPQGMTSFTTSE

>member
-1 MYKPTLTSPPDVV
+1 MALIWVVV
-14 AELRIKI
+14 A
-21 QKRCHVTRIKMALL
+21 CAL
-35 WYIVTCMLTG
+35 G
-45 VHAQSNYGSQAN
+45 AAQAQSNYGSQAN
-57 NIEYQGE
+57 NIEYQG

-85 IFLNRTRAT
+85 IFLNRTKAA

-129 GKGATSYKLE
+129 GKGALSYKLE

-166 LEMDGDEVITIVCRY
+166 LEMDGDEVITVVCRY
-181 PPPIVPKPE
+181 PPPIVPAPV
-190 FKPLIFT
+190 FNPLIL
-197 PERGPLPAKAPLA
+197 PADKGPLPAKAPLA

-236 CLRRRALPAPTR
+236 CLRRRALPAPRR
-248 LIDDSSA
+248 LIDDSTA
-255 SIISRESI
+255 SIVSRESI

-268 PRAHPVYPA
+268 PRAHPVYPVT
-277 AAESASV
+277 AESASV

-302 AHTNQAFMMDDS
+302 QVHTNQAFIMEES
-314 YHSEGM
+314 YHSEGVVV
-320 QGAAHAGAVPPAFD
+320 APPAFD

-339 QRPPA
+339 QRPPM
-344 PPSPPSTITATEVD
+344 PPSPPSTITATETD
-358 GGSISQTLV
+358 AGSMRQMTLI
-367 EEQERQESER
+367 EEHERQESVR
-377 MVSGG
+377 TVSPV
-382 ALPLPARAAHA
+382 ALPIPARGTQLL
-393 APPARPPRPP
+393 PPARPPK
-403 ALYSQ
+403 A
-408 VNRERQEWARRPRSI
+408 EWSRRPRSI

-437 EVTDGSHARMF
+437 EVTDNSHARMF
-448 HIKKPPPPPP
+448 KLKKPPPPPP
-458 MMTER
+458 VLMTER
-463 LETEEQELTM
+463 LQTDEQEMLL

-491 ITSHVV
+491 ITSHMV
-497 DDVFLRTITE
+497 DDVILRTITE

-520 VTEYRQVPAPAP
+520 VTEYKQVPPPPP
-532 QFDVTIRNHTLPEA
+532 QFDVTIRNHTMPES

-570 LSLPPQKFIGQGGP
+570 LSLPPQKYIGKGGP

-593 QTGKVYQPSSP
+593 QTGHSYHPGSP
-604 DLPLLPELP
+604 HELPLLPELP

-635 PVPPNWTVLT
+635 PVPTNWSVLT

-651 AQDEVLLETERSWRL
+651 AQDEVLQETERSFRL
-666 TREERLRWREVLAR
+666 TREERLRWRELITH
-680 EGTLR
+680 ESTLR
-685 RELAH
+685 RELARSSTREEFYRVAH
-690 CASRDDFAR
+690 DH
-699 LALDRRFAP
+699 RFAP
-708 LYPPHKWEVIVRI
+708 LYPPHKWEVIIRI
-721 LAPPADRHN
+721 LAPPPDK
-730 LPNRY
+730 PKNRY
-735 RKKSE
+735 RKKTE
-740 WESRSRR
+740 WDSRSRR

-760 TSLRE
+760 TSLRD

-795 ADTQSEVS
+795 ADTHSEVS
-803 AGTLLG
+803 GGTQLG

-815 SDNEQPFN
+815 SDNEHPFH
-823 QNSSWSRH
+823 QNPSWSRH
-831 SLNRSISQP
+831 SLHRSVSQP
-840 SLARSNTEV
+840 SLARSATEV
-849 MEQWTA
+849 VEQWTA
-855 PDGDITPTPGRRIR
+855 PEGDVTPTPGRRIR
-869 GPQGLTTFTSSE
+869 GPQGLSTFSSSE

>member
-1 MYKPTLTSPPDVV
+1 
-14 AELRIKI
+14 
-21 QKRCHVTRIKMALL
+21 MALL
-35 WYIVTCMLTG
+35 WCILCMALSLAR
-45 VHAQSNYGSQAN
+45 AQSNYGSQAN
-57 NIEYQGE
+57 NIEYTGDVDK
-64 GLPEQTV
+64 LPEQTV
-71 LDGKVTKLDDLSPV
+71 LDGKVTQLDDLSPV

-94 LNCAAGSMQIEMKF
+94 LNCAAGSMQIELKF
-108 NEKFYGIA
+108 HEKFYGIA
-116 YADFDRHSACQVV
+116 YADFDRHSACQVS

-181 PPPIVPKPE
+181 PPPKVVAAPNPFINPVPDP
-190 FKPLIFT
+190 
-197 PERGPLPAKAPLA
+197 RGPLPAPLA
-210 GTHILMIICAILF
+210 GTSILLIICAILF

-236 CLRRRALPAPTR
+236 CLRRRALPAPRR

-268 PRAHPVYPA
+268 PRAHPVYPV

-294 SETPSEAE
+294 SETPSEADHG
-302 AHTNQAFMMDDS
+302 HTNQAFMIDE
-314 YHSEGM
+314 YQSEGYNGSHEASNSRM
-320 QGAAHAGAVPPAFD
+320 HAGVPPAFD

-344 PPSPPSTITATEVD
+344 PPSPISTITTTEVD
-358 GGSISQTLV
+358 GGSMRQTTML
-367 EEQERQESER
+367 EEHERQESVR
-377 MVSGG
+377 TVSPA

-393 APPARPPRPP
+393 TPPERPPRPP
-403 ALYSQ
+403 ALYTE
-408 VNRERQEWARRPRSI
+408 VNRERQ
-423 VSLNTE
+423 
-429 MTDTHSVT
+429 
-437 EVTDGSHARMF
+437 
-448 HIKKPPPPPP
+448 KPPPPPP

-463 LETEEQELTM
+463 LQTEEHETLM

-479 PETPIMPARKPE
+479 SDTPIMPARKPE

-520 VTEYRQVPAPAP
+520 VTEYRQVPPPPP

-570 LSLPPQKFIGQGGP
+570 MSLPPHKFIGKGGP

-593 QTGKVYQPSSP
+593 QTGQVYQPSMSA

-622 EDDEDVPEPTPAP
+622 EDDEDVPDPTPAP
-635 PVPPNWTVLT
+635 PVPVNWSVLT

-651 AQDEVLLETERSWRL
+651 AQDEVLSENERSYRL
-666 TREERLRWREVLAR
+666 TREERLRWRELITH
-680 EGTLR
+680 ENTLR
-685 RELAH
+685 RELAR
-690 CASRDDFAR
+690 SSTREDFTRVAH
-699 LALDRRFAP
+699 DHRFAP
-708 LYPPHKWEVIVRI
+708 LYDPPKWEVIIRI
-721 LAPPADRHN
+721 LAPPPDK
-730 LPNRY
+730 PKNRY

-765 PQRSRRSSYRSDHVD
+765 PQRSRRSSYRSDHHD

-795 ADTQSEVS
+795 ADTHSEVS

-815 SDNEQPFN
+815 SDSDHPYN
-823 QNSSWSRH
+823 QNPSWRH
-831 SLNRSISQP
+831 SLHRSVSQP
-840 SLARSNTEV
+840 SLARSATEL
-849 MEQWTA
+849 MESWTA
-855 PDGDITPTPGRRIR
+855 PEGDVTPTPGRRVR

>member
-1 MYKPTLTSPPDVV
+1 
-14 AELRIKI
+14 
-21 QKRCHVTRIKMALL
+21 MALL
-35 WYIVTCMLTG
+35 WCVLACALA
-45 VHAQSNYGSQAN
+45 VAQAQSNYGSQAN

-85 IFLNRTRAT
+85 IFLNRTKAA
-94 LNCAAGSMQIEMKF
+94 LNCAAGAMQIELKF

-116 YADFDRHSACQVV
+116 YADFDRHSACQVQ
-129 GKGATSYKLE
+129 GKGALSYKLE

-181 PPPIVPKPE
+181 PPPIVPKPV
-190 FKPLIFT
+190 FNPLIFT
-197 PERGPLPAKAPLA
+197 PETGPLPAKAPLA

-236 CLRRRALPAPTR
+236 CLRRRALPAPR
-248 LIDDSSA
+248 RFIDDSSA
-255 SIISRESI
+255 SIVSRESI

-277 AAESASV
+277 AAEVASV

-302 AHTNQAFMMDDS
+302 QAHSNAAFMMDES
-314 YHSEGM
+314 YHSEGYGSTREAIT
-320 QGAAHAGAVPPAFD
+320 QNARLVSGAAPAFD

-344 PPSPPSTITATEVD
+344 PPSPPSTITLTETD
-358 GGSISQTLV
+358 GGSIRQTMMSS
-367 EEQERQESER
+367 EHERQESVR
-377 MVSGG
+377 TVSPV
-382 ALPLPARAAHA
+382 ALPLPARASQL
-393 APPARPPRPP
+393 PPPERPPRPP
-403 ALYSQ
+403 AVYSQ
-408 VNRERQEWARRPRSI
+408 VNREKQ
-423 VSLNTE
+423 
-429 MTDTHSVT
+429 
-437 EVTDGSHARMF
+437 
-448 HIKKPPPPPP
+448 KPPPPPP
-458 MMTER
+458 VMRER
-463 LETEEQELTM
+463 LETEEQEMLM

-520 VTEYRQVPAPAP
+520 VTEYKQVPAPPP
-532 QFDVTIRNHTLPEA
+532 QFDVTIRNHTVPEA

-570 LSLPPQKFIGQGGP
+570 LSLPPQKYIGKGGP

-593 QTGKVYQPSSP
+593 QTDRSTQNYQAPPS

-613 PARNPLYRE
+613 PARNPLFRD
-622 EDDEDVPEPTPAP
+622 EDDEDVPEPIPAP
-635 PVPPNWTVLT
+635 PVPSNWSVLT

-651 AQDEVLLETERSWRL
+651 AQDEVLLETERAYRL
-666 TREERLRWREVLAR
+666 TREERLRWRELITH
-680 EGTLR
+680 ESTLR
-685 RELAH
+685 RELARSSTREEF
-690 CASRDDFAR
+690 SRVAHDH
-699 LALDRRFAP
+699 RFAP
-708 LYPPHKWEVIVRI
+708 LYAPPKWEVIIRI
-721 LAPPADRHN
+721 LAPPPDK
-730 LPNRY
+730 PKNRY
-735 RKKSE
+735 RKKTE
-740 WESRSRR
+740 WDSRSRR

-760 TSLRE
+760 TSLRD

-795 ADTQSEVS
+795 ADTHSEVS
-803 AGTLLG
+803 GGTQLG

-815 SDNEQPFN
+815 SDSEHPFHQN
-823 QNSSWSRH
+823 QSWSRH
-831 SLNRSISQP
+831 SLHRSVSQP
-840 SLARSNTEV
+840 SLARSATEV
-849 MEQWTA
+849 VEQWTA
-855 PDGDITPTPGRRIR
+855 PEGDVTPTPGRRIR

>member
-1 MYKPTLTSPPDVV
+1 
-14 AELRIKI
+14 
-21 QKRCHVTRIKMALL
+21 MALL
-35 WYIVTCMLTG
+35 YILLAVASSTL
-45 VHAQSNYGSQAN
+45 AQSNYDQQAN
-57 NIEYQGE
+57 SILYQGE
-64 GLPEQTV
+64 GLPEQTI

-85 IFLNRTRAT
+85 IFLNRTKAA
-94 LNCAAGSMQIEMKF
+94 LNCAAGSMQIELKF

-139 LPLKGCGTKQDPLRV
+139 LPLKGCGTRQDPLRV

-181 PPPIVPKPE
+181 PPPIVPPPPISEPFINEPDK
-190 FKPLIFT
+190 
-197 PERGPLPAKAPLA
+197 PLPAAAPLA

-236 CLRRRALPAPTR
+236 CLRRRALPAPRR

-255 SIISRESI
+255 SIVSRESI

-268 PRAHPVYPA
+268 PRAHPVYPLA
-277 AAESASV
+277 AEAESASV

-302 AHTNQAFMMDDS
+302 HAHTNQAFMIDE
-314 YHSEGM
+314 YHSE
-320 QGAAHAGAVPPAFD
+320 APAFD

-344 PPSPPSTITATEVD
+344 PPSPPSTLTPTETD
-358 GGSISQTLV
+358 GGSVRQTMIL
-367 EEQERQESER
+367 EEHERQESVR
-377 MVSGG
+377 TVSPI
-382 ALPLPARAAHA
+382 ALPLPARQAHLP
-393 APPARPPRPP
+393 PPARPPRP
-403 ALYSQ
+403 AQLYSQ
-408 VNRERQEWARRPRSI
+408 VSRERQEWSRRPRSI

-437 EVTDGSHARMF
+437 EVTDRSHARMF

-458 MMTER
+458 VMSER
-463 LETEEQELTM
+463 LETEEHEVLM

-479 PETPIMPARKPE
+479 PETPILPARKPE

-520 VTEYRQVPAPAP
+520 VTEYKQVPPPPP

-570 LSLPPQKFIGQGGP
+570 LSLPPQKYIGKGGP

-593 QTGKVYQPSSP
+593 QSQYQPSN
-604 DLPLLPELP
+604 LPLLPELP
-613 PARNPLYRE
+613 PARNPLYRD
-622 EDDEDVPEPTPAP
+622 DDEDVPEPVPVP
-635 PVPPNWTVLT
+635 PVPQNWSVLT
-645 RVLKTE
+645 RVLSTE
-651 AQDEVLLETERSWRL
+651 AQDEVLQESERVHRL
-666 TREERLRWREVLAR
+666 TREERLRWRELITH
-680 EGTLR
+680 ESTLR
-685 RELAH
+685 RELARSSTREEFTRVAH
-690 CASRDDFAR
+690 DH
-699 LALDRRFAP
+699 RFAP
-708 LYPPHKWEVIVRI
+708 LYTPHKWEVIIRI
-721 LAPPADRHN
+721 LAPP
-730 LPNRY
+730 PEKPKNRY

-740 WESRSRR
+740 WDSRSRR

-765 PQRSRRSSYRSDHVD
+765 PGRSRRSSYRSDHVD
-780 MRSMSEMMVDYAREQ
+780 MRSMSEMMVDYAREE
-795 ADTQSEVS
+795 ADSHSEVS
-803 AGTLLG
+803 AGTQLG

-815 SDNEQPFN
+815 SDSEHPFHQNQP
-823 QNSSWSRH
+823 WSRH
-831 SLNRSISQP
+831 SLHRSVSQP
-840 SLARSNTEV
+840 SLARSATEV
-849 MEQWTA
+849 VEQWTA
-855 PDGDITPTPGRRIR
+855 PEGDVTPKPGRRVR
-869 GPQGLTTFTSSE
+869 GPEGLTTFTSSE

>member
-1 MYKPTLTSPPDVV
+1 
-14 AELRIKI
+14 
-21 QKRCHVTRIKMALL
+21 MALL
-35 WYIVTCMLTG
+35 WCVLACALA
-45 VHAQSNYGSQAN
+45 VAQAQSNYGSQAN

-85 IFLNRTRAT
+85 IFLNRTKAA
-94 LNCAAGSMQIEMKF
+94 LNCAAGAMQIELKF

-116 YADFDRHSACQVV
+116 YADFDRHSACQVQ
-129 GKGATSYKLE
+129 GKGALSYKLE

-181 PPPIVPKPE
+181 PPPIVPKPV
-190 FKPLIFT
+190 FNPLIFT
-197 PERGPLPAKAPLA
+197 PETGPLPAKAPLA

-236 CLRRRALPAPTR
+236 CLRRRALPAPR
-248 LIDDSSA
+248 RFIDDSSA
-255 SIISRESI
+255 SIVSRESI

-277 AAESASV
+277 AAEVASV

-302 AHTNQAFMMDDS
+302 QAHSNAAFMMDES
-314 YHSEGM
+314 YHSEGYGSTREAIT
-320 QGAAHAGAVPPAFD
+320 QNARLVSGAAPAFD

-344 PPSPPSTITATEVD
+344 PPSPPSTITLTETD
-358 GGSISQTLV
+358 GGSIRQTMMSS
-367 EEQERQESER
+367 EHERQESVR
-377 MVSGG
+377 TVSPV
-382 ALPLPARAAHA
+382 ALPLPARASQL
-393 APPARPPRPP
+393 PPPERPPRPP
-403 ALYSQ
+403 AVYSQ
-408 VNRERQEWARRPRSI
+408 VNREKQ
-423 VSLNTE
+423 
-429 MTDTHSVT
+429 
-437 EVTDGSHARMF
+437 
-448 HIKKPPPPPP
+448 KPPPPPP
-458 MMTER
+458 VMRER
-463 LETEEQELTM
+463 LETEEQEMLM

-520 VTEYRQVPAPAP
+520 VTEYKQVPAPPP
-532 QFDVTIRNHTLPEA
+532 QFDVTIRNHTVPEA

-570 LSLPPQKFIGQGGP
+570 LSLPPQKYIGKGGP

-593 QTGKVYQPSSP
+593 QTDRSTQNYQAPPS

-613 PARNPLYRE
+613 PARNPLFRD
-622 EDDEDVPEPTPAP
+622 EDDEDVPEPIPAP
-635 PVPPNWTVLT
+635 PVPSNWSVLT

-651 AQDEVLLETERSWRL
+651 AQDEVLSETERAYRL
-666 TREERLRWREVLAR
+666 TREERLRWRELITH
-680 EGTLR
+680 ESTLR
-685 RELAH
+685 RELARSSTREEF
-690 CASRDDFAR
+690 SRVAHDH
-699 LALDRRFAP
+699 RFAP
-708 LYPPHKWEVIVRI
+708 LYAPPKWEVIIRI
-721 LAPPADRHN
+721 LAPPPDK
-730 LPNRY
+730 PKNRY
-735 RKKSE
+735 RKKTE
-740 WESRSRR
+740 WDSRSRR

-760 TSLRE
+760 TSLRD

-795 ADTQSEVS
+795 ADTHSEVS
-803 AGTLLG
+803 GGTQLG

-815 SDNEQPFN
+815 SDSEHPFHQN
-823 QNSSWSRH
+823 QSWSRH
-831 SLNRSISQP
+831 SLHRSVSQP
-840 SLARSNTEV
+840 SLARSATEV
-849 MEQWTA
+849 VEQWTA
-855 PDGDITPTPGRRIR
+855 PEGDVTPTPGRRIR

>member
-1 MYKPTLTSPPDVV
+1 
-14 AELRIKI
+14 
-21 QKRCHVTRIKMALL
+21 MAFVLYILAGLL
-35 WYIVTCMLTG
+35 VFA
-45 VHAQSNYGSQAN
+45 HAQSNYGSQAN

-85 IFLNRTRAT
+85 IFLNRTKAA
-94 LNCAAGSMQIEMKF
+94 LNCAAGSMQIELKF

-129 GKGATSYKLE
+129 GKGALSYKLE
-139 LPLKGCGTKQDPLRV
+139 LPLKGCGTKQNPLRV

-181 PPPIVPKPE
+181 PPPIVPKPV
-190 FKPLIFT
+190 FNPLIAT

-236 CLRRRALPAPTR
+236 CLRRRALPAPRR

-255 SIISRESI
+255 SIVSRESI

-268 PRAHPVYPA
+268 PRAHPVYPIGGEA
-277 AAESASV
+277 ASV

-294 SETPSEAE
+294 SETPSETDA
-302 AHTNQAFMMDDS
+302 AHANHAFIMDEN
-314 YHSEGM
+314 YHSEGY
-320 QGAAHAGAVPPAFD
+320 GEAHETSASNVLVHAAPPAFD

-344 PPSPPSTITATEVD
+344 PPSPQSTITTTEVD
-358 GGSISQTLV
+358 GGSMRHSSYL
-367 EEQERQESER
+367 EEQARQESVR
-377 MVSGG
+377 TVSPV
-382 ALPLPARAAHA
+382 ALPLPARAAQL
-393 APPARPPRPP
+393 PPPERPPRPP

-408 VNRERQEWARRPRSI
+408 VNRERQEWSRRPRSI
-423 VSLNTE
+423 ASLNTE

-437 EVTDGSHARMF
+437 EVTDRSHARMF
-448 HIKKPPPPPP
+448 HLKKPPPPPP
-458 MMTER
+458 VMNER
-463 LETEEQELTM
+463 LVTEEQEVTM
-473 ESLEPI
+473 ESLEPL

-491 ITSHVV
+491 VTSHVV

-507 KKTIEDIERHKRL
+507 KKTIEDVERHKRL
-520 VTEYRQVPAPAP
+520 VTEYKQVPAPPP
-532 QFDVTIRNHTLPEA
+532 QFDVTIRNHTAPEP

-570 LSLPPQKFIGQGGP
+570 LSLPPQKIIGKGGP

-593 QTGKVYQPSSP
+593 QTTHVYQSPSSA

-613 PARNPLYRE
+613 PARNPLYRD
-622 EDDEDVPEPTPAP
+622 EDDEDVPEPIPAP
-635 PVPPNWTVLT
+635 PVPANWSVLT

-651 AQDEVLLETERSWRL
+651 AQDEVLLDSERSLRL
-666 TREERLRWREVLAR
+666 TRDERLRWREVITH
-680 EGTLR
+680 ESTLR
-685 RELAH
+685 RSLAR
-690 CASRDDFAR
+690 SSTREDFTRVAHDQR
-699 LALDRRFAP
+699 YAP
-708 LYPPHKWEVIVRI
+708 LYTPHKWDVIIRI
-721 LAPPADRHN
+721 LAPPHDK
-730 LPNRY
+730 PKNRY
-735 RKKSE
+735 RKKTE
-740 WESRSRR
+740 WDSRSRR

-760 TSLRE
+760 TSLRD

-795 ADTQSEVS
+795 ADTHSEVS
-803 AGTLLG
+803 GGTQLG

-815 SDNEQPFN
+815 SDSEHPFHNN
-823 QNSSWSRH
+823 QSWSRH
-831 SLNRSISQP
+831 SLHRSASQP
-840 SLARSNTEV
+840 SLARSATEV
-849 MEQWTA
+849 VEQWTA
-855 PDGDITPTPGRRIR
+855 PEGDVTPTPGRRLR

-887 SREWRE
+887 TSREWRD

>member
-1 MYKPTLTSPPDVV
+1 
-14 AELRIKI
+14 
-21 QKRCHVTRIKMALL
+21 MALL
-35 WYIVTCMLTG
+35 WCILCMALSLAR
-45 VHAQSNYGSQAN
+45 AQSNYGSQAN
-57 NIEYQGE
+57 NIEYTGDVDK
-64 GLPEQTV
+64 LPEQTV
-71 LDGKVTKLDDLSPV
+71 LDGKVTQLDDLSPV

-94 LNCAAGSMQIEMKF
+94 LNCAAGSMQIELKF
-108 NEKFYGIA
+108 HEKFYGIA
-116 YADFDRHSACQVV
+116 YADFDRHSACQVS

-181 PPPIVPKPE
+181 PPPKVVAAPNPFINPVPDP
-190 FKPLIFT
+190 
-197 PERGPLPAKAPLA
+197 RGPLPAPLA
-210 GTHILMIICAILF
+210 GTSILLIICAILF

-236 CLRRRALPAPTR
+236 CLRRRALPAPRR

-268 PRAHPVYPA
+268 PRAHPVYPV

-294 SETPSEAE
+294 SETPSEADHG
-302 AHTNQAFMMDDS
+302 HTNQAFMIDE
-314 YHSEGM
+314 YQSEGYNGSHEASNSRM
-320 QGAAHAGAVPPAFD
+320 HAGVPPAFD

-344 PPSPPSTITATEVD
+344 PPSPISTITTTEVD
-358 GGSISQTLV
+358 GGSMRQTTML
-367 EEQERQESER
+367 EEHERQESVR
-377 MVSGG
+377 TVSPA

-393 APPARPPRPP
+393 TPPERPPRPP
-403 ALYSQ
+403 ALYTE

-423 VSLNTE
+423 ASLNTE

-437 EVTDGSHARMF
+437 EVTDRSHARMF

-463 LETEEQELTM
+463 LQTEEHETLM

-479 PETPIMPARKPE
+479 SDTPIMPARKPE

-520 VTEYRQVPAPAP
+520 VTEYRQVPPPPP

-570 LSLPPQKFIGQGGP
+570 MSLPPHKFIGKGGP

-593 QTGKVYQPSSP
+593 QTGQVYQPSMSA

-622 EDDEDVPEPTPAP
+622 EDDEDVPDPTPAP
-635 PVPPNWTVLT
+635 PVPVNWSVLT

-651 AQDEVLLETERSWRL
+651 AQDEVLSENERSYRL
-666 TREERLRWREVLAR
+666 TREERLRWRELITH
-680 EGTLR
+680 ENTLR
-685 RELAH
+685 RELAR
-690 CASRDDFAR
+690 SSTREDFTRVAH
-699 LALDRRFAP
+699 DHRFAP
-708 LYPPHKWEVIVRI
+708 LYDPPKWEVIIRI
-721 LAPPADRHN
+721 LAPPPDK
-730 LPNRY
+730 PKNRY

-765 PQRSRRSSYRSDHVD
+765 PQRSRRSSYRSDHHD

-795 ADTQSEVS
+795 ADTHSEVS

-815 SDNEQPFN
+815 SDSDHPYN
-823 QNSSWSRH
+823 QNPSWRH
-831 SLNRSISQP
+831 SLHRSVSQP
-840 SLARSNTEV
+840 SLARSATEL
-849 MEQWTA
+849 MESWTA
-855 PDGDITPTPGRRIR
+855 PEGDVTPTPGRRVR

>member
-1 MYKPTLTSPPDVV
+1 MALMWCVLACALVV
-14 AELRIKI
+14 A
-21 QKRCHVTRIKMALL
+21 Q
-35 WYIVTCMLTG
+35 
-45 VHAQSNYGSQAN
+45 AQSNYGSQAN

-85 IFLNRTRAT
+85 IFLNRTKAA
-94 LNCAAGSMQIEMKF
+94 LNCAAGSMQVELKF

-129 GKGATSYKLE
+129 GKGALSYKLE

-181 PPPIVPKPE
+181 PPPIVPQPIPIPFIATKPE
-190 FKPLIFT
+190 
-197 PERGPLPAKAPLA
+197 GPLPVQSPLA
-210 GTHILMIICAILF
+210 GTHILIIICAIMF

-236 CLRRRALPAPTR
+236 CLRRRALPPPRR
-248 LIDDSSA
+248 LIDDSTPSIA
-255 SIISRESI
+255 SSI
-263 QEVKI
+263 HTVKI
-268 PRAHPVYPA
+268 PRATYPPA
-277 AAESASV
+277 AMRQETVSV

-294 SETPSEAE
+294 SETPSEADQT
-302 AHTNQAFMMDDS
+302 HTNAAFTLDEH
-314 YHSEGM
+314 YSEGYGEM
-320 QGAAHAGAVPPAFD
+320 HETSTSHSRLVGAPPAFD
-334 VRVRV
+334 VHVRV
-339 QRPPA
+339 QQPPA
-344 PPSPPSTITATEVD
+344 PPSPPSTITATETD
-358 GGSISQTLV
+358 AGSIRHTHVMDQH
-367 EEQERQESER
+367 EQHERQESVR
-377 MVSGG
+377 TVSPG
-382 ALPLPARAAHA
+382 ALPLPVRAAHLQ
-393 APPARPPRPP
+393 PPERPPRPP
-403 ALYSQ
+403 IH
-408 VNRERQEWARRPRSI
+408 RQEWSRPPRSI

-437 EVTDGSHARMF
+437 EVTDRSHAKMF

-458 MMTER
+458 MMSEH
-463 LETEEQELTM
+463 LQTEEQEMLM

-520 VTEYRQVPAPAP
+520 VTEYKQVPPPPP
-532 QFDVTIRNHTLPEA
+532 QFDVTIRNHTMPEA

-570 LSLPPQKFIGQGGP
+570 LSLPPQKYIGKGGP

-593 QTGKVYQPSSP
+593 QTHHVYPPPRSP
-604 DLPLLPELP
+604 NELPLLPELP

-622 EDDEDVPEPTPAP
+622 EDDEDVPEPTPQP
-635 PVPPNWTVLT
+635 PVPPNWSVLT

-651 AQDEVLLETERSWRL
+651 AQDEVLLETERSLRL
-666 TREERLRWREVLAR
+666 TRSERLRWRELITH
-680 EGTLR
+680 ESTLR

-690 CASRDDFAR
+690 SSTREDFTRVAH
-699 LALDRRFAP
+699 DHRFAP
-708 LYPPHKWEVIVRI
+708 LYAPHKWEVIIRI
-721 LAPPADRHN
+721 LAPPPDR
-730 LPNRY
+730 PKNRY

-740 WESRSRR
+740 WDSRSRR

-795 ADTQSEVS
+795 ADTHSEVS
-803 AGTLLG
+803 AGTQLG

-815 SDNEQPFN
+815 SDTEHPFH
-823 QNSSWSRH
+823 QSQSWGRH
-831 SLNRSISQP
+831 SLHRSASQP
-840 SLARSNTEV
+840 SLARSATEV
-849 MEQWTA
+849 VEQWTA
-855 PDGDITPTPGRRIR
+855 PEGDVTPTPGRRIR
-869 GPQGLTTFTSSE
+869 GPQGLSTFTSSE

-887 SREWRE
+887 SKEWRE

>member
-1 MYKPTLTSPPDVV
+1 MVLDFILWTLSDNLIMKNGGIRLT
-14 AELRIKI
+14 
-21 QKRCHVTRIKMALL
+21 MALL
-35 WYIVTCMLTG
+35 WYVLACALS
-45 VHAQSNYGSQAN
+45 VAQAQSNYGSQAN
-57 NIEYQGE
+57 NIEYQGD
-64 GLPEQTV
+64 GLPEQTI

-94 LNCAAGSMQIEMKF
+94 LNCAAGSMQIELKF

-116 YADFDRHSACQVV
+116 YADFDRHSACQVA

-181 PPPIVPKPE
+181 PPPIVPV
-190 FKPLIFT
+190 FNPLIYT
-197 PERGPLPAKAPLA
+197 PEAKGPLPAKAPLA

-236 CLRRRALPAPTR
+236 CLRRRALPAPRR

-268 PRAHPVYPA
+268 PRAHPVYPVT
-277 AAESASV
+277 AESASV

-302 AHTNQAFMMDDS
+302 QVHVNQGFMIDE
-314 YHSEGM
+314 YQSEG
-320 QGAAHAGAVPPAFD
+320 APAFD

-344 PPSPPSTITATEVD
+344 PPSPVSTITTTEVD
-358 GGSISQTLV
+358 GGSMRQTTMLD
-367 EEQERQESER
+367 EHERQESVR
-377 MVSGG
+377 TVSPG

-393 APPARPPRPP
+393 VPPERPPRPP
-403 ALYSQ
+403 VLYSE
-408 VNRERQEWARRPRSI
+408 VNRDRQ
-423 VSLNTE
+423 
-429 MTDTHSVT
+429 
-437 EVTDGSHARMF
+437 
-448 HIKKPPPPPP
+448 KPPPPPP
-458 MMTER
+458 VMKER
-463 LETEEQELTM
+463 LETEEHEMLM
-473 ESLEPI
+473 ESLEPMS
-479 PETPIMPARKPE
+479 ETPIVPARKPE

-520 VTEYRQVPAPAP
+520 VTEYRQVPAPPP
-532 QFDVTIRNHTLPEA
+532 QFDVTIRNHTLPDA
-546 QWENFSD
+546 QWEDFSD

-570 LSLPPQKFIGQGGP
+570 MSLPPQKFIGKGGP

-593 QTGKVYQPSSP
+593 QTGAVYPPPSSP

-622 EDDEDVPEPTPAP
+622 EDDEDVAEPTPAP
-635 PVPPNWTVLT
+635 PVPPNWNVLT
-645 RVLKTE
+645 RVLRTE
-651 AQDEVLLETERSWRL
+651 AQDEVLMDTERSYRL
-666 TREERLRWREVLAR
+666 TREERLRWRELIAH
-680 EGTLR
+680 ESTLR
-685 RELAH
+685 RELAR
-690 CASRDDFAR
+690 SSTREDFTRVAH
-699 LALDRRFAP
+699 DHRFAP
-708 LYPPHKWEVIVRI
+708 LYAPPKWEVIIRI
-721 LAPPADRHN
+721 LAPPPDK
-730 LPNRY
+730 PKNRY

-760 TSLRE
+760 TSLRD

-795 ADTQSEVS
+795 ADTHSEVS

-815 SDNEQPFN
+815 TDSEHQYH
-823 QNSSWSRH
+823 QNPSWRH
-831 SLNRSISQP
+831 SLHRSVSHP
-840 SLARSNTEV
+840 SLARSATELT
-849 MEQWTA
+849 EQWTA
-855 PDGDITPTPGRRIR
+855 PDGDVTPTPGRRIR
-869 GPQGLTTFTSSE
+869 GNQGVTTFTSSE
-881 VRTFQA
+881 VHTFQA

>member
-1 MYKPTLTSPPDVV
+1 
-14 AELRIKI
+14 
-21 QKRCHVTRIKMALL
+21 MAPLL
-35 WYIVTCMLTG
+35 WCVLMCMVAVART
-45 VHAQSNYGSQAN
+45 QSNYGSQAN

-85 IFLNRTRAT
+85 IFLNRTKAA
-94 LNCAAGSMQIEMKF
+94 LNCAAGSMQVELKF

-129 GKGATSYKLE
+129 GKGALSYKLE

-181 PPPIVPKPE
+181 PPPIVPQPIPNP
-190 FKPLIFT
+190 FIAVT
-197 PERGPLPAKAPLA
+197 PKSPLPIQSPLA

-236 CLRRRALPAPTR
+236 CLRRRALPPPRR
-248 LIDDSSA
+248 LIDDSTPSIA
-255 SIISRESI
+255 SSI
-263 QEVKI
+263 HTVKI
-268 PRAHPVYPA
+268 PRATYPPA
-277 AAESASV
+277 LRQETVSV

-302 AHTNQAFMMDDS
+302 QTHTNAGFTLDEH
-314 YHSEGM
+314 YSEGYGEM
-320 QGAAHAGAVPPAFD
+320 QETSTTHSRLVSAPPAFD
-334 VRVRV
+334 VHVRV
-339 QRPPA
+339 QQPPV
-344 PPSPPSTITATEVD
+344 PPSPPSTITATETD
-358 GGSISQTLV
+358 AGSIRQSLMI
-367 EEQERQESER
+367 EQHERERQESVR
-377 MVSGG
+377 TVSPG
-382 ALPLPARAAHA
+382 ALPLPARAAHL
-393 APPARPPRPP
+393 PPPERPPRPAVYP
-403 ALYSQ
+403 P
-408 VNRERQEWARRPRSI
+408 RQ
-423 VSLNTE
+423 
-429 MTDTHSVT
+429 
-437 EVTDGSHARMF
+437 
-448 HIKKPPPPPP
+448 KPPPPPP
-458 MMTER
+458 MMSEH
-463 LETEEQELTM
+463 LQTEEQEMLM

-520 VTEYRQVPAPAP
+520 VTEYKQVPPPPP
-532 QFDVTIRNHTLPEA
+532 QFDVTIRNHTMPEA

-570 LSLPPQKFIGQGGP
+570 LSLPPQKYIGKGGP

-593 QTGKVYQPSSP
+593 QTGNVYPPPRSP
-604 DLPLLPELP
+604 NELPVLPELP

-635 PVPPNWTVLT
+635 PVPPNWHVLT
-645 RVLKTE
+645 RVLKVE
-651 AQDEVLLETERSWRL
+651 AQDEVVLESERSWRL
-666 TREERLRWREVLAR
+666 TRAERLRWRELIAH
-680 EGTLR
+680 ESTLR
-685 RELAH
+685 RELAR
-690 CASRDDFAR
+690 AAARDDYAR
-699 LALDRRFAP
+699 LARDHRFAP
-708 LYPPHKWEVIVRI
+708 LYPPHKWDVIIRI
-721 LAPPADRHN
+721 LAPPPDK
-730 LPNRY
+730 PKNRY

-740 WESRSRR
+740 WDSRSRR

-795 ADTQSEVS
+795 ADTHSEVS
-803 AGTLLG
+803 AGTQLG

-815 SDNEQPFN
+815 SDTEHPFH
-823 QNSSWSRH
+823 QSQSWGRH
-831 SLNRSISQP
+831 SLHRSVSQP
-840 SLARSNTEV
+840 SLARSATEV
-849 MEQWTA
+849 VEQWTA
-855 PDGDITPTPGRRIR
+855 PDGDVTPTPGRRVR

-887 SREWRE
+887 TKEWRE

>member
-1 MYKPTLTSPPDVV
+1 MASPIFNDN
-14 AELRIKI
+14 
-21 QKRCHVTRIKMALL
+21 IKMALL
-35 WYIVTCMLTG
+35 WCILTCLLTAAC
-45 VHAQSNYGSQAN
+45 AQSNYDSQAN

-94 LNCAAGSMQIEMKF
+94 LNCAAGSMQIELKF

-116 YADFDRHSACQVV
+116 YADFDRHSACQVA

-181 PPPIVPKPE
+181 PPPIVPKPV
-190 FKPLIFT
+190 FNQLVVA
-197 PERGPLPAKAPLA
+197 PEQGPLPAKAPLA

-236 CLRRRALPAPTR
+236 CLRRRALPVPRR

-255 SIISRESI
+255 SIVSRESI

-268 PRAHPVYPA
+268 PRAHPVYPS
-277 AAESASV
+277 AESASV
-284 ASDTIPSDYP
+284 ASGTIPSDYP

-302 AHTNQAFMMDDS
+302 AHTNQAFMMDES
-314 YHSEGM
+314 YQSEGYGEM
-320 QGAAHAGAVPPAFD
+320 HETSASNGRYSHSAHVHAGHSGAVPPAFD

-344 PPSPPSTITATEVD
+344 PPSPPSTITATEEVD
-358 GGSISQTLV
+358 GGSIRDV
-367 EEQERQESER
+367 MFEEHERQESVR
-377 MVSGG
+377 TVSPG

-393 APPARPPRPP
+393 APPARPPRHP

-408 VNRERQEWARRPRSI
+408 VNRERQ
-423 VSLNTE
+423 
-429 MTDTHSVT
+429 
-437 EVTDGSHARMF
+437 
-448 HIKKPPPPPP
+448 KPPPPPP

-479 PETPIMPARKPE
+479 PDVPIIPARKPE

-520 VTEYRQVPAPAP
+520 VTEYRQVPAPPP

-561 LTPKMERVP
+561 LTPKMERVN
-570 LSLPPQKFIGQGGP
+570 
-584 DLFSPELIK
+584 PELIK

-622 EDDEDVPEPTPAP
+622 EDDEDVPDPTPAP
-635 PVPPNWTVLT
+635 PVPSNWTVLT

-651 AQDEVLLETERSWRL
+651 AQDEVLAESERSYRL
-666 TREERLRWREVLAR
+666 TREERLRWRELITH
-680 EGTLR
+680 ESTLR
-685 RELAH
+685 RELARSSTREDF
-690 CASRDDFAR
+690 SRVAHDH
-699 LALDRRFAP
+699 RFAP
-708 LYPPHKWEVIVRI
+708 LYTPPKWEVIIRI
-721 LAPPADRHN
+721 LSPPQDK
-730 LPNRY
+730 PKNRY
-735 RKKSE
+735 RKKTE
-740 WESRSRR
+740 WDSRSRR

-823 QNSSWSRH
+823 HNQSWSRH
-831 SLNRSISQP
+831 SLNRSVSQP

-849 MEQWTA
+849 VEQWTA
-855 PDGDITPTPGRRIR
+855 PDGDVTPTPGRRIR
-869 GPQGLTTFTSSE
+869 GAQGLTTFTSSE

>member
-1 MYKPTLTSPPDVV
+1 
-14 AELRIKI
+14 
-21 QKRCHVTRIKMALL
+21 MALL
-35 WYIVTCMLTG
+35 WCILTCLLTAAC
-45 VHAQSNYGSQAN
+45 AQSNYDSQAN

-94 LNCAAGSMQIEMKF
+94 LNCAAGSMQIELKF

-116 YADFDRHSACQVV
+116 YADFDRHSACQVA

-181 PPPIVPKPE
+181 PPPIVPKPV
-190 FKPLIFT
+190 FNQLVVA
-197 PERGPLPAKAPLA
+197 PEQGPLPAKAPLA

-236 CLRRRALPAPTR
+236 CLRRRTLPVPRR

-255 SIISRESI
+255 SIVSRESI

-268 PRAHPVYPA
+268 PRAHPVYPS
-277 AAESASV
+277 AESASV
-284 ASDTIPSDYP
+284 ASGTIPSDYP

-302 AHTNQAFMMDDS
+302 AHTNQAFMMDES
-314 YHSEGM
+314 YQSEGYGEM
-320 QGAAHAGAVPPAFD
+320 HETSASNGRYSHSAHVHAGHSGAVPPAFD

-344 PPSPPSTITATEVD
+344 PPSPPSTITATEEVD
-358 GGSISQTLV
+358 GGSIRDV
-367 EEQERQESER
+367 MFEEHERQESVR
-377 MVSGG
+377 TVSPG

-393 APPARPPRPP
+393 APPARPPRHP

-408 VNRERQEWARRPRSI
+408 VNRERQ
-423 VSLNTE
+423 
-429 MTDTHSVT
+429 
-437 EVTDGSHARMF
+437 
-448 HIKKPPPPPP
+448 KPPPPPP

-473 ESLEPI
+473 GSLEPI
-479 PETPIMPARKPE
+479 PDAPIIPARKPE

-520 VTEYRQVPAPAP
+520 VTEYRQVPAPPP

-570 LSLPPQKFIGQGGP
+570 LSLPPQKFIGKGGP

-622 EDDEDVPEPTPAP
+622 EDDEDVPDPTPAP
-635 PVPPNWTVLT
+635 PVPSNWTVLT

-651 AQDEVLLETERSWRL
+651 AQDEVLAESERSYRL
-666 TREERLRWREVLAR
+666 TREERLRWRELITH
-680 EGTLR
+680 ESTLR
-685 RELAH
+685 RELARSSTREDF
-690 CASRDDFAR
+690 SRVAHDH
-699 LALDRRFAP
+699 RFAP
-708 LYPPHKWEVIVRI
+708 LYTPPKWEVIIRI
-721 LAPPADRHN
+721 LSPPQDK
-730 LPNRY
+730 PKNRY
-735 RKKSE
+735 RKKTE
-740 WESRSRR
+740 WDSRSRR

-823 QNSSWSRH
+823 HNQSWSRH
-831 SLNRSISQP
+831 SLNRSVSQP

-849 MEQWTA
+849 VEQWTA
-855 PDGDITPTPGRRIR
+855 PDGDVTPTPGRRIR
-869 GPQGLTTFTSSE
+869 GAQGLTTFTSSE

>member
-1 MYKPTLTSPPDVV
+1 
-14 AELRIKI
+14 
-21 QKRCHVTRIKMALL
+21 MALL
-35 WYIVTCMLTG
+35 YILLAVASSTL
-45 VHAQSNYGSQAN
+45 AQSNYDQQAN
-57 NIEYQGE
+57 SILYQGE
-64 GLPEQTV
+64 GLPEQTI

-85 IFLNRTRAT
+85 IFLNRTKAA
-94 LNCAAGSMQIEMKF
+94 LNCAAGSMQIELKF

-139 LPLKGCGTKQDPLRV
+139 LPLKGCGTRQDPLRV

-181 PPPIVPKPE
+181 PPPIVPPPPISEPFINEPDK
-190 FKPLIFT
+190 
-197 PERGPLPAKAPLA
+197 PLPAAAPLA

-236 CLRRRALPAPTR
+236 CLRRRALPAPRR

-255 SIISRESI
+255 SIVSRESI

-268 PRAHPVYPA
+268 PRAHPVYPLA
-277 AAESASV
+277 AEAESASV

-302 AHTNQAFMMDDS
+302 HAHTNQAFMIDE
-314 YHSEGM
+314 YHSEVHESALIM
-320 QGAAHAGAVPPAFD
+320 APAFD

-344 PPSPPSTITATEVD
+344 PPSPPSTLTPTETD
-358 GGSISQTLV
+358 GGSVRQTMIL
-367 EEQERQESER
+367 EEHERQESVR
-377 MVSGG
+377 TVSPI
-382 ALPLPARAAHA
+382 ALPLPARQAHLP
-393 APPARPPRPP
+393 PPARPPRP
-403 ALYSQ
+403 AQLYSQ
-408 VNRERQEWARRPRSI
+408 VSRERQEWSRRPRSI

-437 EVTDGSHARMF
+437 EVTDRSHARMF

-458 MMTER
+458 VMSER
-463 LETEEQELTM
+463 LETEEHEVLM

-479 PETPIMPARKPE
+479 PETPILPARKPE

-520 VTEYRQVPAPAP
+520 VTEYKQVPPPPP

-570 LSLPPQKFIGQGGP
+570 LSLPPQKYIGKGGP

-593 QTGKVYQPSSP
+593 QSQYQPSN
-604 DLPLLPELP
+604 LPLLPELP
-613 PARNPLYRE
+613 PARNPLYRD
-622 EDDEDVPEPTPAP
+622 DDEDVPEPVPVP
-635 PVPPNWTVLT
+635 PVPQNWSVLT
-645 RVLKTE
+645 RVLSTE
-651 AQDEVLLETERSWRL
+651 AQDEVLQESERVHRL
-666 TREERLRWREVLAR
+666 TREERLRWRELITH
-680 EGTLR
+680 ESTLR
-685 RELAH
+685 RELARSSTREEFTRVAH
-690 CASRDDFAR
+690 DH
-699 LALDRRFAP
+699 RFAP
-708 LYPPHKWEVIVRI
+708 LYTPHKWEVIIRI
-721 LAPPADRHN
+721 LAPP
-730 LPNRY
+730 PEKPKNRY

-740 WESRSRR
+740 WDSRSRR

-765 PQRSRRSSYRSDHVD
+765 PGRSRRSSYRSDHVD
-780 MRSMSEMMVDYAREQ
+780 MRSMSEMMVDYAREE
-795 ADTQSEVS
+795 ADSHSEVS
-803 AGTLLG
+803 AGTQLG

-815 SDNEQPFN
+815 SDSEHPFHQNQP
-823 QNSSWSRH
+823 WSRH
-831 SLNRSISQP
+831 SLHRSVSQP
-840 SLARSNTEV
+840 SLARSATEV
-849 MEQWTA
+849 VEQWTA
-855 PDGDITPTPGRRIR
+855 PEGDVTPKPGRRVR
-869 GPQGLTTFTSSE
+869 GPEGLTTFTSSE

>member
-1 MYKPTLTSPPDVV
+1 M
-14 AELRIKI
+14 
-21 QKRCHVTRIKMALL
+21 MAML
-35 WYIVTCMLTG
+35 WCVLACALSAA
-45 VHAQSNYGSQAN
+45 HAQSNYGSQAN
-57 NIEYQGE
+57 NIEYQGD
-64 GLPEQTV
+64 GLPEQTI

-94 LNCAAGSMQIEMKF
+94 LNCAAGSMQIELKF

-116 YADFDRHSACQVV
+116 YADFDRHSACQVA

-181 PPPIVPKPE
+181 PPPIVPVFHP
-190 FKPLIFT
+190 FILT
-197 PERGPLPAKAPLA
+197 PEATGPLPAKAPLA

-236 CLRRRALPAPTR
+236 CLRRRALPAPRR

-277 AAESASV
+277 ESASV
-284 ASDTIPSDYP
+284 ASDTLPSDYP

-302 AHTNQAFMMDDS
+302 HAHTNQGFLVDE
-314 YHSEGM
+314 YQSEGYGESHEAYSRM
-320 QGAAHAGAVPPAFD
+320 HAHAGGPAFD

-344 PPSPPSTITATEVD
+344 PPSPGSTITTTEVD
-358 GGSISQTLV
+358 GGSMRQTGL
-367 EEQERQESER
+367 EEHERQESLR
-377 MVSGG
+377 TVSPG

-393 APPARPPRPP
+393 PPPERPPRPP
-403 ALYSQ
+403 VLYSE
-408 VNRERQEWARRPRSI
+408 VSRDRQ
-423 VSLNTE
+423 
-429 MTDTHSVT
+429 
-437 EVTDGSHARMF
+437 
-448 HIKKPPPPPP
+448 KPPPPPP
-458 MMTER
+458 VMTER
-463 LETEEQELTM
+463 LQTEEQEMLM

-479 PETPIMPARKPE
+479 SETPIMPARKPE

-520 VTEYRQVPAPAP
+520 VTEYRQVPQAP
-532 QFDVTIRNHTLPEA
+532 QFDVTIRNHTMPEA

-570 LSLPPQKFIGQGGP
+570 LSLPPQKFIGKGGP

-593 QTGKVYQPSSP
+593 QTGAVYPHPSSP

-622 EDDEDVPEPTPAP
+622 EDDEDVPEPNPAP
-635 PVPPNWTVLT
+635 PVPANWSVLT

-651 AQDEVLLETERSWRL
+651 AQDEVLSETERAYRL
-666 TREERLRWREVLAR
+666 TRSERLRWRELIAH
-680 EGTLR
+680 ESTLR
-685 RELAH
+685 RELAR
-690 CASRDDFAR
+690 ASTREEFTRVAHDH
-699 LALDRRFAP
+699 RFAP
-708 LYPPHKWEVIVRI
+708 LYEPPKWEVIIRI
-721 LAPPADRHN
+721 LAPPPDK
-730 LPNRY
+730 PKNRY
-735 RKKSE
+735 RKKTE

-760 TSLRE
+760 ASLRE
-765 PQRSRRSSYRSDHVD
+765 PPRSRRSSYRSDHVD

-795 ADTQSEVS
+795 ADTHSEVS

-815 SDNEQPFN
+815 SDSEHHYH
-823 QNSSWSRH
+823 QNPSWRH
-831 SLNRSISQP
+831 SLHRSASQP
-840 SLARSNTEV
+840 SLARSTGEL
-849 MEQWTA
+849 METWAA
-855 PDGDITPTPGRRIR
+855 PDGDLTPTPGRRIR
-869 GPQGLTTFTSSE
+869 GAQGVTTFTSSE

-887 SREWRE
+887 SREWKE

>member
-1 MYKPTLTSPPDVV
+1 
-14 AELRIKI
+14 
-21 QKRCHVTRIKMALL
+21 MALL
-35 WYIVTCMLTG
+35 WCVLACALAMAQ
-45 VHAQSNYGSQAN
+45 AQSNYGSQAN

-85 IFLNRTRAT
+85 IFLNRTKAA
-94 LNCAAGSMQIEMKF
+94 LNCAAGAMQIELKF

-116 YADFDRHSACQVV
+116 YADFDRHSACKVQ
-129 GKGATSYKLE
+129 GKGALSYELK

-181 PPPIVPKPE
+181 PPPIVPKPV
-190 FKPLIFT
+190 FNPLIFT
-197 PERGPLPAKAPLA
+197 PETGPLPAKAPLA

-236 CLRRRALPAPTR
+236 CLRRRALPAPR
-248 LIDDSSA
+248 RFIDDSSA
-255 SIISRESI
+255 SIVSRESI

-277 AAESASV
+277 AAEVGSV

-302 AHTNQAFMMDDS
+302 QAHSNAAFMMDES
-314 YHSEGM
+314 YHSEGYGSTREAM
-320 QGAAHAGAVPPAFD
+320 TSNARLVSGAAPAFD

-344 PPSPPSTITATEVD
+344 PPSPPSTITLTETD
-358 GGSISQTLV
+358 GGSLRQTLIS
-367 EEQERQESER
+367 EEHERQESVR
-377 MVSGG
+377 TVSPV
-382 ALPLPARAAHA
+382 ALPLPARASQL
-393 APPARPPRPP
+393 PPPERPPRPP
-403 ALYSQ
+403 AVYSH
-408 VNRERQEWARRPRSI
+408 VNRDKQEWSRRPRSI

-437 EVTDGSHARMF
+437 EVTDRSHARMF
-448 HIKKPPPPPP
+448 HIKKAPPPPPP
-458 MMTER
+458 VMRER
-463 LETEEQELTM
+463 LETEEQEMLM

-520 VTEYRQVPAPAP
+520 VTEYKQVPAPP
-532 QFDVTIRNHTLPEA
+532 PHFDVTIRNHTVPEA

-561 LTPKMERVP
+561 LTPQMERVP
-570 LSLPPQKFIGQGGP
+570 LSLPPQKYIGTGGP

-593 QTGKVYQPSSP
+593 QTGQVYQSP

-613 PARNPLYRE
+613 PARNPLFRD
-622 EDDEDVPEPTPAP
+622 EDDEDVPEPVPAP
-635 PVPPNWTVLT
+635 PVPTNWSVLT

-651 AQDEVLLETERSWRL
+651 AQDEVLSETERSYRL
-666 TREERLRWREVLAR
+666 TREERLRWRELITH
-680 EGTLR
+680 ESTLR
-685 RELAH
+685 RELAR
-690 CASRDDFAR
+690 SSTREDFTRVAH
-699 LALDRRFAP
+699 DHRFAP
-708 LYPPHKWEVIVRI
+708 LYAPPKWEVIIRI
-721 LAPPADRHN
+721 LAPPPDK
-730 LPNRY
+730 PKNRY
-735 RKKSE
+735 RKKTE
-740 WESRSRR
+740 WDSRSRR

-760 TSLRE
+760 TSLRD

-795 ADTQSEVS
+795 ADTHSEVS
-803 AGTLLG
+803 GGTQLG

-815 SDNEQPFN
+815 SDSEHPFHQNQP
-823 QNSSWSRH
+823 WSRH
-831 SLNRSISQP
+831 SLHRSVSQP
-840 SLARSNTEV
+840 SLARSATEV
-849 MEQWTA
+849 VEQWTA
-855 PDGDITPTPGRRIR
+855 PEGDVTPTPGRRIR

>member
-1 MYKPTLTSPPDVV
+1 
-14 AELRIKI
+14 
-21 QKRCHVTRIKMALL
+21 MALL
-35 WYIVTCMLTG
+35 YILLAVASSAL
-45 VHAQSNYGSQAN
+45 AQSNYDQQAN
-57 NIEYQGE
+57 SILYQGE

-85 IFLNRTRAT
+85 IFLNRTKAA
-94 LNCAAGSMQIEMKF
+94 LNCAAGSMQIELKF

-139 LPLKGCGTKQDPLRV
+139 LPLKGCGTRQDPLRV

-181 PPPIVPKPE
+181 PPPVVPPPPISEPRINDPE
-190 FKPLIFT
+190 KS
-197 PERGPLPAKAPLA
+197 PLPPVAPLA

-236 CLRRRALPAPTR
+236 CLRRRALPAPRR

-268 PRAHPVYPA
+268 PRAHPVYPLA
-277 AAESASV
+277 AEAESASV
-284 ASDTIPSDYP
+284 VSDTIPSDYP

-302 AHTNQAFMMDDS
+302 HAHTNQAFMIDE
-314 YHSEGM
+314 YHSEGY
-320 QGAAHAGAVPPAFD
+320 GETHETTTSNGRLHAAPAFD

-344 PPSPPSTITATEVD
+344 PPSPPSTLTPTETD
-358 GGSISQTLV
+358 GGSVRQTMML
-367 EEQERQESER
+367 EEHERQESVR
-377 MVSGG
+377 TVSPV
-382 ALPLPARAAHA
+382 ALPLPARQAHLP
-393 APPARPPRPP
+393 PPARPPRP
-403 ALYSQ
+403 AQLYSQ
-408 VNRERQEWARRPRSI
+408 VSRERQEWARRPRSI

-437 EVTDGSHARMF
+437 EVTDRSHARMF

-458 MMTER
+458 VMSER
-463 LETEEQELTM
+463 LETEEHEVLM

-479 PETPIMPARKPE
+479 PETPILPARKPE

-520 VTEYRQVPAPAP
+520 VTEYKQVPPPPP

-570 LSLPPQKFIGQGGP
+570 LSLPPQKYIGKGGP

-593 QTGKVYQPSSP
+593 QSQYQPSN
-604 DLPLLPELP
+604 LPLLPELP
-613 PARNPLYRE
+613 PARNPLYRD
-622 EDDEDVPEPTPAP
+622 DDEDVPEPVPAP
-635 PVPPNWTVLT
+635 PVPQNWSVLT
-645 RVLKTE
+645 RVLSTE
-651 AQDEVLLETERSWRL
+651 AQDEVLQESERAHRL
-666 TREERLRWREVLAR
+666 TREERLRWRELITH
-680 EGTLR
+680 ESTLR
-685 RELAH
+685 RELARSSTREEFTRVAH
-690 CASRDDFAR
+690 DH
-699 LALDRRFAP
+699 RFAP
-708 LYPPHKWEVIVRI
+708 LYSPHKWEVIIRI
-721 LAPPADRHN
+721 LAPP
-730 LPNRY
+730 PEKPKNRY

-740 WESRSRR
+740 WDSRSRR

-765 PQRSRRSSYRSDHVD
+765 PGRSRRSSYRSDHVD
-780 MRSMSEMMVDYAREQ
+780 MRSMSEMMVDYAREE
-795 ADTQSEVS
+795 ADSHSEVS
-803 AGTLLG
+803 AGTQLG

-815 SDNEQPFN
+815 SDSEHPFHQNQP
-823 QNSSWSRH
+823 WSRH
-831 SLNRSISQP
+831 SLHRSVSQP
-840 SLARSNTEV
+840 SLARSATEV
-849 MEQWTA
+849 VEQWTA
-855 PDGDITPTPGRRIR
+855 PDGDVTPKPGRRVR

>member
-1 MYKPTLTSPPDVV
+1 
-14 AELRIKI
+14 
-21 QKRCHVTRIKMALL
+21 MALIWCVL
-35 WYIVTCMLTG
+35 ACAVACAR
-45 VHAQSNYGSQAN
+45 AQSNYDSQAN

-71 LDGKVTKLDDLSPV
+71 LDGKVTKLDDLSPI
-85 IFLNRTRAT
+85 IFLNRTKAE
-94 LNCAAGSMQIEMKF
+94 LNCTAGSMQVELKF
-108 NEKFYGIA
+108 HEKYYGIA
-116 YADFDRHSACQVV
+116 YADFDRHSACQVA
-129 GKGATSYKLE
+129 GKGALSYRLE
-139 LPLKGCGTKQDPLRV
+139 LPLKGCGTRQDPLRV
-154 FTNNIVVRFHPG
+154 FTNNIVVRFHPN
-166 LEMDGDEVITIVCRY
+166 LEMEGDEVITIVCRY
-181 PPPIVPKPE
+181 PPPVVQEPIFNPILAPSPE
-190 FKPLIFT
+190 N
-197 PERGPLPAKAPLA
+197 PLPVASPLA

-236 CLRRRALPAPTR
+236 CLRRRALPVPR
-248 LIDDSSA
+248 KLIDDSSI

-268 PRAHPVYPA
+268 PRAHPVYPVG

-294 SETPSEAE
+294 SETPSEADH
-302 AHTNQAFMMDDS
+302 AHANQAFVIDES
-314 YHSEGM
+314 YHSEGY
-320 QGAAHAGAVPPAFD
+320 GEAHETSASNGRLVAGLAGVPPPAFD

-339 QRPPA
+339 QRPPV
-344 PPSPPSTITATEVD
+344 PPSPPSTITATETD
-358 GGSISQTLV
+358 AGSMRQTMMI
-367 EEQERQESER
+367 ENERQESVR
-377 MVSGG
+377 TVSPV
-382 ALPLPARAAHA
+382 ALPLPARAAQL
-393 APPARPPRPP
+393 PPPERPPRPP
-403 ALYSQ
+403 AHYHK
-408 VNRERQEWARRPRSI
+408 QEWSRRPRSI
-423 VSLNTE
+423 ASLNTE

-437 EVTDGSHARMF
+437 EVTDRSHARMF
-448 HIKKPPPPPP
+448 HLKKPPPPPP
-458 MMTER
+458 IMSER
-463 LETEEQELTM
+463 LETEEQEMLM

-520 VTEYRQVPAPAP
+520 VTEYKQVPPPPP
-532 QFDVTIRNHTLPEA
+532 QFDVTIRNHTLPDA

-570 LSLPPQKFIGQGGP
+570 LSLPPQKYIGKGGP

-593 QTGKVYQPSSP
+593 QTDRSRDHVYQPPSSP
-604 DLPLLPELP
+604 ADMPLLPELP

-635 PVPPNWTVLT
+635 PVPPNWSVLT

-651 AQDEVLLETERSWRL
+651 AQDEVLSETERNFRL
-666 TREERLRWREVLAR
+666 TREERLRWRELITH
-680 EGTLR
+680 ESTLR
-685 RELAH
+685 RELARSSTREEF
-690 CASRDDFAR
+690 SRVAHDH
-699 LALDRRFAP
+699 RFAP
-708 LYPPHKWEVIVRI
+708 LYAPPKWEVIIRI
-721 LAPPADRHN
+721 LAPPPDK
-730 LPNRY
+730 PKSQNRY

-740 WESRSRR
+740 WDSRSRR

-795 ADTQSEVS
+795 ADSHSEVS
-803 AGTLLG
+803 GGTHLG
-809 RYYDDD
+809 RYFDDD
-815 SDNEQPFN
+815 SDTEHPFH
-823 QNSSWSRH
+823 QGQSWSRH
-831 SLNRSISQP
+831 SLHRSVSQP
-840 SLARSNTEV
+840 SLARSATEV

-855 PDGDITPTPGRRIR
+855 PDGDVTPTPGRRVR